1 MQTFACGYCIF
12 LMQKKNN
19 ILKRNVTLH
28 QNNYLYKR
36 LTLINVMMKQVN
48 IQFPLRMLGLLLGL
62 FLSVGAFAQIEVKG
76 HVKDATGEPIIGATV
91 RVAGTQTATV
101 SDFDGNF
108 VLKANQGA
116 DITIS
121 YVGYQQATVKAAP
134 SLTVTLQD
142 DQTVLQD
149 VVVIGYG
156 TVRKSDAT
164 GSVMSVEA
172 DQLNKGLATS
182 PADLLQG
189 KTPGVQITTN
199 SGAPG
204 AGSTIRIRGG
214 SSLSASNDPLIVID
228 GLPISSTEIS
238 GGDVLNTINPN
249 DIESFS
255 ILKDASA
262 TAIYG
267 SRASN
272 GVILITTKKGKAG
285 SKPRVNVDMSGSF
298 KTVAKKVDV
307 LGADAFRE
315 FFMANYGDNADAVA
329 ALGNANTK
337 WQDEI
342 YRSAFSEEINA
353 SVTGGYVS
361 KESTFKMPYRVSAGF
376 LNNDGTLKTTGM
388 SRGTVGINLTPTL
401 LNDRLTINLNGKGVF
416 THNSYADEGAIG
428 AAVQYD
434 PLKPVDSMWMSNGA
448 PNTMSTLNP
457 VAMLN
462 QQNKDS
468 YVRRF
473 VGNAQFD
480 YKFKFLPGLRANL
493 NLGLDFSTT
502 TGWNISDQY
511 SEVSYHDKVQNG
523 TGAWEKYTQLRRD
536 QTLEFYLAY
545 AKELKEIYSRFDV
558 LAGYSWQRFYNKTT
572 DKKIANDGSG
582 QEYDVSKPIFMTES
596 YLVSF
601 YGRLNYTLLDRYLLT
616 FTLRDDGTS
625 RFQNNKWGLFPS
637 AALAWRI
644 SEEPFMK
651 NADWLSNLKLRLGY
665 GITGQQNINQGDYPS
680 IPTVHTNQGGSYYM
694 FGNGIV
700 VPITAK
706 GYASQ
711 IKWEETTTYNIGLDF
726 GFARNRI
733 NGSIDVYKRKTNDL
747 LNKVPVASGTNLT
760 NYLLMNVGDM
770 ENKGIEAAL
779 NVVPIEKK
787 DLRWEIGFN
796 IAYNKNKIT
805 RLTASDDPSYLGVEA
820 GDISGGVGNKI
831 QIQQVGNPINS
842 FYVYQQVYDEAGKP
856 LEGVYVDRNFDG
868 QITDDDRYVYYKPDA
883 DVNLGLNTELSYKK
897 WTLSASLRSSLGN
910 YVYNNVA
917 SNTEMKADMW
927 TNNFICN
934 RVSTAPYSNFAQAQY
949 KSDYYVQNAS
959 FLKLDK
965 VTLAYNIAPWVRVNF
980 TAQNIFTITKYDGV
994 DPEVANGIDNNMYPR
1009 SRNFI
1014 LGASF
1019 NF

>member
-1 MQTFACGYCIF
+1 
-12 LMQKKNN
+12 
-19 ILKRNVTLH
+19 
-28 QNNYLYKR
+28 
-36 LTLINVMMKQVN
+36 MKQVN
-48 IQFPLRMLGLLLGL
+48 IQIPSRMLALFVGLLLT
-62 FLSVGAFAQIEVKG
+62 VGAFAQQITVKG

-91 RVAGTQTATV
+91 KVAGAQQGTV

-108 VLKANQGA
+108 TLKADQGQ
-116 DITIS
+116 TLSVS
-121 YVGYQQATVKAAP
+121 YIGYQTATVKAAP
-134 SLTVTLQD
+134 SIQVTLLD

-156 TVRKSDAT
+156 TVKKSDAT

-189 KTPGVQITTN
+189 KTPGVSITTN

-204 AGSTIRIRGG
+204 AGSKIRIRGG

-228 GLPISSTEIS
+228 GLPISSTDIS

-285 SKPRVNVDMSGSF
+285 AKPRVSIDMSASV

-307 LGADAFRE
+307 LGADAFRD
-315 FFMANYGDNADAVA
+315 FFMANYGGNADAVA
-329 ALGNANTK
+329 ALGNASTK

-342 YRSAFSEEINA
+342 YRTAFSEEINA
-353 SVTGGYVS
+353 SVAGGYVA
-361 KESTFKMPYRVSAGF
+361 KELDFKMPYRLSAGF

-388 SRGTVGINLTPTL
+388 SRGTVGLNLTPTL
-401 LNDRLTINLNGKGVF
+401 LEDRLTINLNGKGVF

-434 PLKPVDSMWMSNGA
+434 PLKPVYNDDGTFHYWMSNGA

-457 VAMLN
+457 VALLE

-480 YKFKFLPGLRANL
+480 YKFKFLEGLRANL

-502 TGWNISDQY
+502 TGWNVSDYQ
-511 SEVSYHDKVQNG
+511 SETSYHDKTQNG

-545 AKELKEIYSRFDV
+545 AKELKELKSRFDV
-558 LAGYSWQRFYNKTT
+558 LGGYSWQRFYNSTT
-572 DKKIANDGSG
+572 DMKIANDGSEK
-582 QEYDVSKPIFMTES
+582 EYSVDKPVFKTES

-601 YGRLNYTLLDRYLLT
+601 YGRLNYTLMDRYLLT
-616 FTLRDDGTS
+616 ATLRNDGTS

-637 AALAWRI
+637 VALAWRI
-644 SEEPFMK
+644 SEEAFLK
-651 NADWLSNLKLRLGY
+651 NVDALSNLKLRLGY

-680 IPTVHTNQGGSYYM
+680 IATYHTNQGGSYYM
-694 FGNGIV
+694 FGNNVI

-706 GYASQ
+706 GFDSN
-711 IKWEETTTYNIGLDF
+711 IKWEETTTYNVGLDF
-726 GFARNRI
+726 GFLRNRI
-733 NGSIDVYKRKTNDL
+733 NGSIDVYKRVTNDL

-770 ENKGIEAAL
+770 ENKGIEVAL
-779 NVVPIEKK
+779 NVVPIEQK
-787 DLRWEIGFN
+787 DLRWEIGVN
-796 IAYNKNKIT
+796 VAYNKNEIT
-805 RLTASDDPSYLGVEA
+805 RLTASDDPSYLGVET
-820 GDISGGVGNKI
+820 GDISGGVGNHI

-842 FYVYQQVYDEAGKP
+842 FYVFQQVYDEAGKP
-856 LEGVYVDRNFDG
+856 LEGVYVDRNRDG
-868 QITDDDRYVYYKPDA
+868 KITDDDRYVYYKPDA
-883 DVNLGLNTELSYKK
+883 DVNIGLNTELSYKK

-934 RVSTAPYSNFAQAQY
+934 RVESATYSDFSQAQY
-949 KSDYYVQNAS
+949 RSDYYVENAS
-959 FLKLDK
+959 WLKLDK
-965 VTLAYNIAPWVRVNF
+965 VTLAYSICDWARVNF
-980 TAQNIFTITKYDGV
+980 TAQNVFTITNYKGV
-994 DPEVANGIDNNMYPR
+994 DPEVGNGIDNNMYPR
-1009 SRNFI
+1009 PRTF
-1014 LGASF
+1014 LVGASF

>member
-1 MQTFACGYCIF
+1 
-12 LMQKKNN
+12 
-19 ILKRNVTLH
+19 
-28 QNNYLYKR
+28 
-36 LTLINVMMKQVN
+36 MKQVN
-48 IQFPLRMLGLLLGL
+48 IQVPSRMLALFVGLLLT
-62 FLSVGAFAQIEVKG
+62 VGAFAQQITVKG

-91 RVAGTQTATV
+91 KVAGAQQGTV

-108 VLKANQGA
+108 TLKADQGQ
-116 DITIS
+116 TLSVS
-121 YVGYQQATVKAAP
+121 YIGYQTATVKAAP
-134 SLTVTLQD
+134 SIQVTLLD

-156 TVRKSDAT
+156 TGKKSDAT

-189 KTPGVQITTN
+189 KTPGVSITTN

-204 AGSTIRIRGG
+204 AGSKIRIRGG

-228 GLPISSTEIS
+228 GLPISSTDIS

-285 SKPRVNVDMSGSF
+285 AKPRVSIDMSASV

-307 LGADAFRE
+307 LGADAFRD
-315 FFMANYGDNADAVA
+315 FFMANYGGNADAVA
-329 ALGNANTK
+329 ALGNASTK

-342 YRSAFSEEINA
+342 YRTAFSEEINA
-353 SVTGGYVS
+353 SVAGGYVA
-361 KESTFKMPYRVSAGF
+361 KELDFKMPYRLSAGF

-388 SRGTVGINLTPTL
+388 SRGTVGLNLTPTL
-401 LNDRLTINLNGKGVF
+401 LEDRLTINLNGKGVF

-434 PLKPVDSMWMSNGA
+434 PLKPVYNDDGTFHYWMSNGA

-457 VAMLN
+457 VALLE

-480 YKFKFLPGLRANL
+480 YKFKFLEGLRANL

-502 TGWNISDQY
+502 TGWNVSDYQ
-511 SEVSYHDKVQNG
+511 SETSYHDKTQNG

-545 AKELKEIYSRFDV
+545 AKELKELKSRFDV
-558 LAGYSWQRFYNKTT
+558 LGGYSWQRFYNSTT
-572 DKKIANDGSG
+572 DMKIANDGSEK
-582 QEYDVSKPIFMTES
+582 EYSVDKPVFKTES

-601 YGRLNYTLLDRYLLT
+601 YGRLNYTLMDRYLLT
-616 FTLRDDGTS
+616 ATLRNDGTS

-637 AALAWRI
+637 VALAWRI
-644 SEEPFMK
+644 SEEAFLK
-651 NADWLSNLKLRLGY
+651 NVDALSNLKLRLGY

-680 IPTVHTNQGGSYYM
+680 IATYHTNQGGSYYM
-694 FGNGIV
+694 FGNNVI

-706 GYASQ
+706 GYDSN
-711 IKWEETTTYNIGLDF
+711 IKWEETTTYNVGLDF
-726 GFARNRI
+726 GFLRNRI
-733 NGSIDVYKRKTNDL
+733 NGSIDVYKRVTNDL

-770 ENKGIEAAL
+770 ENKGIEVAL
-779 NVVPIEKK
+779 NVVPIEQK
-787 DLRWEIGFN
+787 DLRWEIGVN
-796 IAYNKNKIT
+796 VAYNKNEIT
-805 RLTASDDPSYLGVEA
+805 RLTASDDPSYLGVET
-820 GDISGGVGNKI
+820 GDISGGVGNHI

-842 FYVYQQVYDEAGKP
+842 FYVFQQVYDEAGKP
-856 LEGVYVDRNFDG
+856 LEGVYVDRNRDG
-868 QITDDDRYVYYKPDA
+868 KITDDDRYVYYKPDA
-883 DVNLGLNTELSYKK
+883 DVNIGLNTELSYKK

-934 RVSTAPYSNFAQAQY
+934 RVESATYSDFSQAQY
-949 KSDYYVQNAS
+949 RSDYYVENAS
-959 FLKLDK
+959 WLKLDK
-965 VTLAYNIAPWVRVNF
+965 VTLAYNICDWARVNF
-980 TAQNIFTITKYDGV
+980 TAQNVFTITNYKGV
-994 DPEVANGIDNNMYPR
+994 DPEVGNGIDNNMYPR
-1009 SRNFI
+1009 PRTF
-1014 LGASF
+1014 LVGASF

>member
-1 MQTFACGYCIF
+1 
-12 LMQKKNN
+12 
-19 ILKRNVTLH
+19 
-28 QNNYLYKR
+28 
-36 LTLINVMMKQVN
+36 MKQVN
-48 IQFPLRMLGLLLGL
+48 IQVPLRMLGLILGL

-76 HVKDATGEPIIGATV
+76 HVKDAAGEDIIGATI
-91 RVAGTQTATV
+91 RVEGTQTATV

-108 VLKANQGA
+108 VLKANEGA
-116 DITIS
+116 TLVVS
-121 YVGYQQATVKAAP
+121 YVGYQNATVKAAP
-134 SLTVTLQD
+134 FVEVTLQD
-142 DQTVLQD
+142 DATVLQD

-189 KTPGVQITTN
+189 KTPGVQIVST

-204 AGSTIRIRGG
+204 ASSKIRIRGG

-238 GGDVLNTINPN
+238 GGDMLNTINPN

-285 SKPRVNVDMSGSF
+285 SKPRINVDMSGTF

-307 LGADAFRE
+307 LSADAFRE
-315 FFMANYGDNADAVA
+315 FFMANYGTNADAVA
-329 ALGNANTK
+329 ALGNANTN

-342 YRSAFSEEINA
+342 YRNTFAEEINA
-353 SVTGGYVS
+353 SVSGGYVS
-361 KESTFKMPYRVSAGF
+361 GNKVFKMPYRVSAGF
-376 LNNDGTLKTTGM
+376 LNNDGNLKTTGM
-388 SRGTVGINLTPTL
+388 SRGNFGFNLTPTL
-401 LNDRLTINLNGKGVF
+401 FDDRLTINLNGKGVF
-416 THNSYADEGAIG
+416 THNKFADEGAIG
-428 AAVQYD
+428 SAIQYN
-434 PLKPVDSMWMSNGA
+434 PLKPVDNKWESNGA

-457 VAMLN
+457 VFQLN
-462 QQNKDS
+462 EQHKSS

-480 YKFKFLPGLRANL
+480 YKFKFLDGLRANL
-493 NLGLDFSTT
+493 NLGLDISTT
-502 TGWNISDQY
+502 SGWNISDYQ
-511 SEVSYHDKVQNG
+511 SEVSYHNKVENG
-523 TGAWEKYTQLRRD
+523 TGLWEKYTQLRRD

-545 AKELKEIYSRFDV
+545 AKELKEINSRFDV
-558 LAGYSWQRFYNKTT
+558 LAGYSWQHFYNKTT
-572 DKKIANDGSG
+572 NEKKSNDGNNKYLYG
-582 QEYDVSKPIFMTES
+582 DPTLFKTES
-596 YLVSF
+596 YLISF
-601 YGRLNYTLLDRYLLT
+601 YGRLNYTFMDRYLLT
-616 FTLRDDGTS
+616 FTIRDDGTS
-625 RFQNNKWGLFPS
+625 RFQNNKWGVFPS

-644 SEEPFMK
+644 SEENFMK
-651 NADWLSNLKLRLGY
+651 NVDWLSNLKLRLGW

-680 IPTVHTNQGGSYYM
+680 IATYHTNQHGSLYM
-694 FGNGIV
+694 FGNNVII
-700 VPITAK
+700 PITPK

-726 GFARNRI
+726 GFLGNRI
-733 NGSIDVYKRKTNDL
+733 NGSIDVYMRKTKDL

-760 NYLLMNVGDM
+760 NYLLTNVGDM
-770 ENKGIEAAL
+770 ENKGIEGAL
-779 NVVPIEKK
+779 NVVPIEQK

-805 RLTASDDPSYLGVEA
+805 RLTASDDPSYPGVED
-820 GDISGGVGNKI
+820 GGISGGVGNKI
-831 QIQQVGNPINS
+831 QIQKVGNPMNS
-842 FYVYQQVYDEAGKP
+842 FYVLQQVYDETGKP
-856 LEGVYVDRNFDG
+856 LEGIYVDRNHDG
-868 QITDDDRYVYYKPDA
+868 QITDDDRYVYYKPDP
-883 DVNLGLNTELSYKK
+883 DVIIGLNTELSYKK
-897 WTLSASLRSSLGN
+897 WTLSAAFRSFLGN

-934 RVSTAPYSNFAQAQY
+934 RVSTAPYSNFQQAQY

-965 VTLAYNIAPWVRVNF
+965 ITLAYNIAPWVRVNF
-980 TAQNIFTITKYDGV
+980 TAQNVFTITKYDGV

>member
-1 MQTFACGYCIF
+1 
-12 LMQKKNN
+12 
-19 ILKRNVTLH
+19 
-28 QNNYLYKR
+28 
-36 LTLINVMMKQVN
+36 MMKQVN
-48 IQFPLRMLGLLLGL
+48 IQVPLRMLGLILGL

-76 HVKDATGEPIIGATV
+76 HVKDAAGEDIIGATV
-91 RVAGTQTATV
+91 RVEGTQTATV

-108 VLKANQGA
+108 VLKAKEGA
-116 DITIS
+116 TLVVS
-121 YVGYQQATVKAAP
+121 YVGYQNATVKAAP
-134 SLTVTLQD
+134 TVEVTLVD
-142 DQTVLQD
+142 DETVLQD

-156 TVRKSDAT
+156 SVRKSDAT

-189 KTPGVQITTN
+189 KTPGVQIVTN

-204 AGSTIRIRGG
+204 AGAKIRIRGG

-238 GGDVLNTINPN
+238 GGDMLNTINPN

-285 SKPRVNVDMSGSF
+285 SKPRINVDMSGTF

-307 LGADAFRE
+307 LSADAFRE
-315 FFMANYGDNADAVA
+315 FFMANYGTNADAVA
-329 ALGNANTK
+329 ALGNANTN

-342 YRSAFSEEINA
+342 YRNTFAEEINA
-353 SVTGGYVS
+353 SVSGGYVS
-361 KESTFKMPYRVSAGF
+361 GNKTFKMPYRVSAGF
-376 LNNDGTLKTTGM
+376 LNNDGNLKTTGM
-388 SRGTVGINLTPTL
+388 SRTNFGFNLTPTL
-401 LNDRLTINLNGKGVF
+401 FDDRLTINLNGKGVF
-416 THNSYADEGAIG
+416 THNKFADEGAIG
-428 AAVQYD
+428 SAIQYN
-434 PLKPVDSMWMSNGA
+434 PLKSVDSKWESNGA

-457 VAMLN
+457 VFQLN
-462 QQNKDS
+462 EQHKSS

-480 YKFKFLPGLRANL
+480 YKFKFLDGLRANL
-493 NLGLDFSTT
+493 NLGLDISTT
-502 TGWNISDQY
+502 SGWNISDYQ
-511 SEVSYHDKVQNG
+511 SEVSYHNKVENG
-523 TGAWEKYTQLRRD
+523 TGLFEKYTQLRRD

-558 LAGYSWQRFYNKTT
+558 LAGYSWQHFYNKTT
-572 DKKIANDGSG
+572 NEKVSNDGNNTYLYG
-582 QEYDVSKPIFMTES
+582 DPTLFKTES
-596 YLVSF
+596 FLISF

-616 FTLRDDGTS
+616 FTIRDDGTS
-625 RFQNNKWGLFPS
+625 RFQNNKWGVFPS

-644 SEEPFMK
+644 SEENFMK
-651 NADWLSNLKLRLGY
+651 SADWLSNLKLRLGW

-680 IPTVHTNQGGSYYM
+680 IATYHTNQHGSLYM
-694 FGNGIV
+694 FGNNVII
-700 VPITAK
+700 PITPK
-706 GYASQ
+706 GYAPQ

-726 GFARNRI
+726 GFLGNRI
-733 NGSIDVYKRKTNDL
+733 NGSIDVYQRKTKDL

-760 NYLLMNVGDM
+760 NYLLTNVGDM
-770 ENKGIEAAL
+770 ENKGIEGAL
-779 NVVPIEKK
+779 NVVPIEQK
-787 DLRWEIGFN
+787 DLRLEIGFN
-796 IAYNKNKIT
+796 ITYNKNKIT
-805 RLTASDDPSYLGVEA
+805 RLTASDDPSYPGVED
-820 GDISGGVGNKI
+820 GGISGGVGNKI
-831 QIQQVGNPINS
+831 QIQKVGNPMNS
-842 FYVYQQVYDEAGKP
+842 FYVLQQVYDEAGKP
-856 LEGVYVDRNFDG
+856 LEGVYVDRNHDG
-868 QITDDDRYVYYKPDA
+868 QITDDDRYVYYKPDP
-883 DVNLGLNTELSYKK
+883 DVIIGLNTELSYKK
-897 WTLSASLRSSLGN
+897 WTFSAAFRSFLGN

-934 RVSTAPYSNFAQAQY
+934 RVSTAPYSNFQQAQY

-965 VTLAYNIAPWVRVNF
+965 VTVAYNIAPWVRVNF
-980 TAQNIFTITKYDGV
+980 TAQNVFTISKYDGV

>member
-1 MQTFACGYCIF
+1 
-12 LMQKKNN
+12 
-19 ILKRNVTLH
+19 
-28 QNNYLYKR
+28 
-36 LTLINVMMKQVN
+36 MMKQVN
-48 IQFPLRMLGLLLGL
+48 IQVPLRMLGLILGL

-76 HVKDATGEPIIGATV
+76 HVKDAAGEDIIGATV
-91 RVAGTQTATV
+91 RVEGTQTATV

-108 VLKANQGA
+108 VLKAKEGA
-116 DITIS
+116 TLVVS
-121 YVGYQQATVKAAP
+121 YVGYQNATVKAAP
-134 SLTVTLQD
+134 TVEVTLVD
-142 DQTVLQD
+142 DETVLQD

-156 TVRKSDAT
+156 SVRKSDAT

-189 KTPGVQITTN
+189 KTPGVQIVTN

-204 AGSTIRIRGG
+204 AGAKIRIRGG

-238 GGDVLNTINPN
+238 GGDMLNTINPN

-285 SKPRVNVDMSGSF
+285 SKPRINVDMSGTF

-307 LGADAFRE
+307 LSADAFRE
-315 FFMANYGDNADAVA
+315 FFMANYGTNADAVA
-329 ALGNANTK
+329 ALGNANTN

-342 YRSAFSEEINA
+342 YRNTFAEEINA
-353 SVTGGYVS
+353 SVSGGYVS
-361 KESTFKMPYRVSAGF
+361 GNKTFKMPYRVSAGF
-376 LNNDGTLKTTGM
+376 LNNDGNLKTTGM
-388 SRGTVGINLTPTL
+388 SRTNFGFNLTPTL
-401 LNDRLTINLNGKGVF
+401 FDDRLTINLNGKGVF
-416 THNSYADEGAIG
+416 THNKFADEGAIG
-428 AAVQYD
+428 SAIQYN
-434 PLKPVDSMWMSNGA
+434 PLKSVDSKWESNGA

-457 VAMLN
+457 VFQLN
-462 QQNKDS
+462 EQHKSS

-480 YKFKFLPGLRANL
+480 YKFKFLDGLRANL
-493 NLGLDFSTT
+493 NLGLDISTT
-502 TGWNISDQY
+502 SGWNISDYQ
-511 SEVSYHDKVQNG
+511 SEVSYHNKVENG
-523 TGAWEKYTQLRRD
+523 TGLFEKYTQLRRD

-558 LAGYSWQRFYNKTT
+558 LAGYSWQHFYNKTT
-572 DKKIANDGSG
+572 NEKVSNDGNNTYLYG
-582 QEYDVSKPIFMTES
+582 DPTLFKTES
-596 YLVSF
+596 FLISF

-616 FTLRDDGTS
+616 FTIRDDGTS
-625 RFQNNKWGLFPS
+625 RFQNNKWGVFPS

-644 SEEPFMK
+644 SEENFMK
-651 NADWLSNLKLRLGY
+651 SADWLSNLKLRLGW

-680 IPTVHTNQGGSYYM
+680 IATYHTNQHGSLYM
-694 FGNGIV
+694 FGNNVII
-700 VPITAK
+700 PITPK
-706 GYASQ
+706 GYAPQ

-726 GFARNRI
+726 GFLGNRI
-733 NGSIDVYKRKTNDL
+733 NGSIDVYQRKTKDL

-760 NYLLMNVGDM
+760 NYLLTNVGDM
-770 ENKGIEAAL
+770 ENKGIEGAL
-779 NVVPIEKK
+779 NVVPIEQK
-787 DLRWEIGFN
+787 DLRLEIGFN
-796 IAYNKNKIT
+796 ITYNKNKIT
-805 RLTASDDPSYLGVEA
+805 RLTASDDPSYPGVED
-820 GDISGGVGNKI
+820 GGISGGVGNKI
-831 QIQQVGNPINS
+831 QIQKVGNPMNS
-842 FYVYQQVYDEAGKP
+842 FYVLQQVYDEAGKP
-856 LEGVYVDRNFDG
+856 LEGVYVDRNHDG
-868 QITDDDRYVYYKPDA
+868 QITDDDRYVYYKPDP
-883 DVNLGLNTELSYKK
+883 DVIIGLNTELSYKK
-897 WTLSASLRSSLGN
+897 WTFSAAFRSFLGN

-934 RVSTAPYSNFAQAQY
+934 RVSTAPYSNFQQAQY

-965 VTLAYNIAPWVRVNF
+965 VTVAYNIAPWVRVNF
-980 TAQNIFTITKYDGV
+980 TAQNVFTISKYDGV

-1009 SRNFI
+1009 WRK
-1014 LGASF
+1014 L
-1019 NF
+1019 

>member
-1 MQTFACGYCIF
+1 
-12 LMQKKNN
+12 
-19 ILKRNVTLH
+19 
-28 QNNYLYKR
+28 
-36 LTLINVMMKQVN
+36 MKQVN
-48 IQFPLRMLGLLLGL
+48 IQVPLRMLGLILGL
-62 FLSVGAFAQIEVKG
+62 FLSVSAFAQIEVKG
-76 HVKDATGEPIIGATV
+76 HVKDAAGEDIIGATV
-91 RVAGTQTATV
+91 RVEGTQTATV

-108 VLKANQGA
+108 VLKAKEGA
-116 DITIS
+116 TITVS
-121 YVGYQQATVKAAP
+121 YVGYQTATVKAAP
-134 SLTVTLQD
+134 NVEVTLVD
-142 DQTVLQD
+142 DETVLQD

-156 TVRKSDAT
+156 SVRKSDAT

-189 KTPGVQITTN
+189 KTPGVQIVTN

-204 AGSTIRIRGG
+204 AGAKIRIRGG

-238 GGDVLNTINPN
+238 GGDMLNTINPN

-285 SKPRVNVDMSGSF
+285 SKPRINVDMSGTF

-307 LGADAFRE
+307 LSADAFRE
-315 FFMANYGDNADAVA
+315 FFMANYGTNADAVA
-329 ALGNANTK
+329 ALGNANTN

-342 YRSAFSEEINA
+342 YRNTFAEEINA
-353 SVTGGYVS
+353 SVSGGYVS
-361 KESTFKMPYRVSAGF
+361 GNKTFKMPYRVSAGF
-376 LNNDGTLKTTGM
+376 LNNDGNLKTTGM
-388 SRGTVGINLTPTL
+388 SRTNFGFNLTPTL
-401 LNDRLTINLNGKGVF
+401 FDDRLTINLNGKGVF
-416 THNSYADEGAIG
+416 THNKFADEGAIG
-428 AAVQYD
+428 SAIQYN
-434 PLKPVDSMWMSNGA
+434 PLKSVDSKWESNGA

-457 VAMLN
+457 VFQLN
-462 QQNKDS
+462 EQHKSS

-480 YKFKFLPGLRANL
+480 YKFKFLDGLRANL
-493 NLGLDFSTT
+493 NLGLDISTT
-502 TGWNISDQY
+502 SGWNISDYQ
-511 SEVSYHDKVQNG
+511 SEVSYHNKVENG
-523 TGAWEKYTQLRRD
+523 TGLFEKYTQLRRD

-558 LAGYSWQRFYNKTT
+558 LAGYSWQHFYNKTT
-572 DKKIANDGSG
+572 NEKVSNDGNNTYLYG
-582 QEYDVSKPIFMTES
+582 DPTLFKTES
-596 YLVSF
+596 FLISF

-616 FTLRDDGTS
+616 FTIRDDGTS
-625 RFQNNKWGLFPS
+625 RFQNNKWGVFPS

-644 SEEPFMK
+644 SEENFMK
-651 NADWLSNLKLRLGY
+651 SADWLSNLKLRLGW

-680 IPTVHTNQGGSYYM
+680 IATYHTNQHGSLYM
-694 FGNGIV
+694 FGNNVII
-700 VPITAK
+700 PITPK
-706 GYASQ
+706 GYAPQ

-726 GFARNRI
+726 GFLGNRI
-733 NGSIDVYKRKTNDL
+733 NGSIDVYQRKTKDL

-760 NYLLMNVGDM
+760 NYLLTNVGDM
-770 ENKGIEAAL
+770 ENKGIEGAL
-779 NVVPIEKK
+779 NVVPIEQK
-787 DLRWEIGFN
+787 DLRLEIGFN
-796 IAYNKNKIT
+796 ITYNKNKIT
-805 RLTASDDPSYLGVEA
+805 RLTASDDPSYPGVED
-820 GDISGGVGNKI
+820 GGISGGVGNKI
-831 QIQQVGNPINS
+831 QIQKVGNPMNS
-842 FYVYQQVYDEAGKP
+842 FYVLQQVYDEAGKP
-856 LEGVYVDRNFDG
+856 LEGVYVDRNHDG
-868 QITDDDRYVYYKPDA
+868 QITDDDRYVYYKPDP
-883 DVNLGLNTELSYKK
+883 DVIIGLNTELSYKK
-897 WTLSASLRSSLGN
+897 WTFSAAFRSFLGN

-934 RVSTAPYSNFAQAQY
+934 RVSTAPYSNFQQAQY

-965 VTLAYNIAPWVRVNF
+965 VTVAYNIAPWVRVNF
-980 TAQNIFTITKYDGV
+980 TAQNVFTISKYDGV

>member
-1 MQTFACGYCIF
+1 M
-12 LMQKKNN
+12 
-19 ILKRNVTLH
+19 
-28 QNNYLYKR
+28 
-36 LTLINVMMKQVN
+36 
-48 IQFPLRMLGLLLGL
+48 LGL
-62 FLSVGAFAQIEVKG
+62 FLSVSAFAQIDVKG
-76 HVKDATGEPIIGATV
+76 HVKDAQGEPVIGATV
-91 RVAGTQTATV
+91 RVVGTQTATV
-101 SDFDGNF
+101 TDFDGNF
-108 VLKANQGA
+108 ALKANQGA
-116 DITIS
+116 DITVT
-121 YVGYQQATVKAAP
+121 YVGYQDATVKAAR
-134 SLTVTLQD
+134 SLVITLKED
-142 DQTVLQD
+142 NAVLNE

-156 TVRKSDAT
+156 SVRKSDAT

-204 AGSTIRIRGG
+204 AGAKIRIRGG

-228 GLPISSTEIS
+228 GLPISSTDIS

-285 SKPRVNVDMSGSF
+285 SKPRISVDMSGTF

-307 LGADAFRE
+307 LGGDAFRE
-315 FFMANYGDNADAVA
+315 FFMQNFGDNADAVA
-329 ALGNANTK
+329 ALGNANTN
-337 WQDEI
+337 WQDAI
-342 YRSAFSEEINA
+342 YHNTFAEEINA
-353 SVTGGYVS
+353 SVTGGYVA
-361 KESTFKMPYRVSAGF
+361 KEGSFKMPYRISAGF
-376 LNNDGTLKTTGM
+376 LNNDGNLKTSSMNRT
-388 SRGTVGINLTPTL
+388 TVGFNLTPTL

-428 AAVQYD
+428 AAVKYN
-434 PLKPVDSMWMSNGA
+434 PLKPVYNDDGSYYRWESNGA
-448 PNTMSTLNP
+448 PNTMASLNP
-457 VAMLN
+457 VAMLYE
-462 QQNKDS
+462 QNKDS

-480 YKFKFLPGLRANL
+480 YKFKFIDGLRANL

-502 TGWNISDQY
+502 SGWNVTDKG
-511 SEVSYHDKVQNG
+511 SEISYHNKVENG
-523 TGAWEKYTQLRRD
+523 TGLWEKYTQTRRD

-545 AKELKEIYSRFDV
+545 AKDLKNINSRFDI
-558 LAGYSWQRFYNKTT
+558 LAGYSWQHFYNKTT
-572 DKKIANDGSG
+572 DQKFANDGSDT
-582 QEYDVSKPIFMTES
+582 EYPVSKPLFKTES
-596 YLVSF
+596 YLISF
-601 YGRLNYTLLDRYLLT
+601 YGRLNYTFMDRYLLT

-644 SEEPFMK
+644 NEEAFLK
-651 NADWLSNLKLRLGY
+651 NVNWLSNLKLRLGY
-665 GITGQQNINQGDYPS
+665 GITGQQNIGQGDYPS
-680 IPTVHTNQGGSYYM
+680 IPTYHTNQAGSLYM
-694 FGNGIV
+694 FGNNVI
-700 VPITAK
+700 VPISPK
-706 GYASQ
+706 GYAAQ

-733 NGSIDVYKRKTNDL
+733 NGSIDIYKRKTKDL
-747 LNKVPVASGTNLT
+747 LNKVPVAAGTNLT

-770 ENKGIEAAL
+770 ENKGIEGAL

-787 DLRWEIGFN
+787 DLRWEIGIN
-796 IAYNKNKIT
+796 VAYNKNEIT
-805 RLTASDDPSYLGVEA
+805 RLTASDDPSYPGVET
-820 GDISGGVGNKI
+820 GGISGGVGNNI
-831 QIQQVGNPINS
+831 QIQKVGNPLNS
-842 FYVYQQVYDEAGKP
+842 FYVFQQVYDEAGKP
-856 LEGVYVDRNFDG
+856 LEGVYVDRNHDG

-883 DVNLGLNTELSYKK
+883 DVNIGLNTELNYKK
-897 WTLSASLRSSLGN
+897 WTLSASFRSSLGN

-917 SNTEMKADMW
+917 SDAEMKKDMW
-927 TNNFICN
+927 TNNFISN
-934 RVSTAPYSNFAQAQY
+934 RLTSATYSNFAQAQY

-980 TAQNIFTITKYDGV
+980 TAQNVFTITNYDGV

-1014 LGASF
+1014 IGASF

>member
-1 MQTFACGYCIF
+1 
-12 LMQKKNN
+12 
-19 ILKRNVTLH
+19 
-28 QNNYLYKR
+28 
-36 LTLINVMMKQVN
+36 MKQVN
-48 IQFPLRMLGLLLGL
+48 IQLPLRMMALVLGL
-62 FLSVGAFAQIEVKG
+62 FLSVGAFAQQITVKG
-76 HVKDATGEPIIGATV
+76 HVKDATGEPIIGASI
-91 RVAGTQTATV
+91 RVVGTQTGAV

-108 VLKANQGA
+108 QVKANQGQ
-116 DITIS
+116 TLS
-121 YVGYQQATVKAAP
+121 VTYVGYQTAEVKAAP
-134 SLTVTLQD
+134 SVTITLQD
-142 DQTVLQD
+142 DAQLLKD

-156 TVRKSDAT
+156 TVKKSDAT

-228 GLPISSTEIS
+228 GLPISSTGIS

-285 SKPRVNVDMSGSF
+285 AKPRINVDLSGTF
-298 KTVAKKVDV
+298 KTVGKKVDV
-307 LGADAFRE
+307 LSAEGLRE
-315 FFMANYGDNADAVA
+315 LFTSRYSDNADAMA
-329 ALGNANTK
+329 ALGNANTN

-342 YRSAFSEEINA
+342 YKTAFAEEVNA
-353 SVTGGYVS
+353 SVTGGYVAQ
-361 KESTFKMPYRVSAGF
+361 EGDFKMPYRVSAGF
-376 LNNDGTLKTTGM
+376 LNNDGTLKTSNM
-388 SRGTVGINLTPTL
+388 NRGTVGLNLTPTL
-401 LNDRLTINLNGKGVF
+401 LDDRLTINLNGKGVF
-416 THNSYADEGAIG
+416 THNAYADEGAIG
-428 AAVQYD
+428 QAVKYN
-434 PLKPVDSMWMSNGA
+434 PLKPVYNEDGTYHYWMNSGLPNSMA
-448 PNTMSTLNP
+448 LLNP
-457 VAMLN
+457 VAQLN

-480 YKFKFLPGLRANL
+480 YKFKFLEGLRANL

-502 TGWNISDQY
+502 SGWNVTEQNSEISW
-511 SEVSYHDKVQNG
+511 HDKAQNG
-523 TGAWEKYTQLRRD
+523 SGLWESYSQLRRD

-545 AKELKEIYSRFDV
+545 AKELEELKSRFDI
-558 LAGYSWQRFYNKTT
+558 LGGYSWQRFFNRTT
-572 DKKIANDGSG
+572 SYKVSNDGLG
-582 QEYDVSKPIFMTES
+582 TEFATTPLFKTES

-601 YGRLNYTLLDRYLLT
+601 YGRLNYTLMDRYLLT
-616 FTLRDDGTS
+616 ATLRNDGTS

-637 AALAWRI
+637 VALAWRI
-644 SEEPFMK
+644 SEEPFLK
-651 NADWLSNLKLRLGY
+651 NVDWLSNLKLRLGY
-665 GITGQQNINQGDYPS
+665 GITGQQNIGQGDYPS
-680 IPTVHTNQGGSYYM
+680 IATYHTNQAGSYYW
-694 FGNGIV
+694 FGNSMII
-700 VPITAK
+700 PITPK
-706 GYASQ
+706 GYAAQ
-711 IKWEETTTYNIGLDF
+711 IKWEETTTNNVGLDF
-726 GFARNRI
+726 GFMRNRI
-733 NGSIDVYKRKTNDL
+733 NGSIDLYKRKTNDL
-747 LNKVPVASGTNLT
+747 LNFVPVSAGTNLT
-760 NYLLMNVGDM
+760 NYLLQNVGDM
-770 ENKGIEAAL
+770 ENKGIEVAL
-779 NVVPIEKK
+779 NVVPIEQK
-787 DLRWEIGFN
+787 DLRWEVGVN
-796 IAYNKNKIT
+796 VAYNKNEIT
-805 RLTASDDPSYLGVEA
+805 KLTASDDPTYPGVET
-820 GDISGGVGNKI
+820 GGISGGVGNKV
-831 QIQQVGNPINS
+831 QIQKVGNPINS
-842 FYVYQQVYDEAGKP
+842 FYVFQQVYAENGKP
-856 LEGVYVDRNFDG
+856 LEGVYVDRNHDG

-883 DVNLGLNTELSYKK
+883 DVNIGFNTELSYKK

-917 SNTEMKADMW
+917 SDAEMLADLW
-927 TNNFICN
+927 TNNFIAN
-934 RVSTAPYSNFAQAQY
+934 RVTTAPFSNFSQAQY

-965 VTLAYNIAPWVRVNF
+965 VTLAYNLTDWCRLNF
-980 TAQNIFTITKYDGV
+980 TAQNIFTITNYEGV
-994 DPEVANGIDNNMYPR
+994 DPEVAGGIDNNMYPR

>member
-1 MQTFACGYCIF
+1 
-12 LMQKKNN
+12 
-19 ILKRNVTLH
+19 
-28 QNNYLYKR
+28 
-36 LTLINVMMKQVN
+36 MKQVN
-48 IQFPLRMLGLLLGL
+48 IQVPLRMLGLILGL

-76 HVKDATGEPIIGATV
+76 HVKDAAGEDIIGATV
-91 RVAGTQTATV
+91 RVEGTQTATV

-108 VLKANQGA
+108 VLKA
-116 DITIS
+116 
-121 YVGYQQATVKAAP
+121 KE
-134 SLTVTLQD
+134 
-142 DQTVLQD
+142 
-149 VVVIGYG
+149 GYG
-156 TVRKSDAT
+156 SVRKSDAT

-189 KTPGVQITTN
+189 KTPGVQIVTN

-204 AGSTIRIRGG
+204 AGAKIRIRGG

-238 GGDVLNTINPN
+238 GGDMLNTINPN

-285 SKPRVNVDMSGSF
+285 SKPRINVDMSGTF

-307 LGADAFRE
+307 LSADAFRE
-315 FFMANYGDNADAVA
+315 FFMANYGTNADAVA
-329 ALGNANTK
+329 ALGNANTN

-342 YRSAFSEEINA
+342 YRNTFAEEINA
-353 SVTGGYVS
+353 SVSGGYVS
-361 KESTFKMPYRVSAGF
+361 GNKTFKMPYRVSAGF
-376 LNNDGTLKTTGM
+376 LNNDGNLKTTGM
-388 SRGTVGINLTPTL
+388 SRTNFGFNLTPTL
-401 LNDRLTINLNGKGVF
+401 FDDRLTINLNGKGVF
-416 THNSYADEGAIG
+416 THNKFADEGAIG
-428 AAVQYD
+428 SAIQYN
-434 PLKPVDSMWMSNGA
+434 PLKSVDSKWESNGA

-457 VAMLN
+457 VFQLN
-462 QQNKDS
+462 EQHKSS

-480 YKFKFLPGLRANL
+480 YKFKFLDGLRANL
-493 NLGLDFSTT
+493 NLGLDISTT
-502 TGWNISDQY
+502 SGWNISDYQ
-511 SEVSYHDKVQNG
+511 SEVSYHNKVENG
-523 TGAWEKYTQLRRD
+523 TGLFEKYTQLRRD

-558 LAGYSWQRFYNKTT
+558 LAGYSWQHFYNKTT
-572 DKKIANDGSG
+572 NEKVSNDGNNTYLYG
-582 QEYDVSKPIFMTES
+582 DPTLFKTES
-596 YLVSF
+596 FLISF

-616 FTLRDDGTS
+616 FTIRDDGTS
-625 RFQNNKWGLFPS
+625 RFQNNKWGVFPS

-644 SEEPFMK
+644 SEENFMK
-651 NADWLSNLKLRLGY
+651 SADWLSNLKLRLGW

-680 IPTVHTNQGGSYYM
+680 IATYHTNQHGSLYM
-694 FGNGIV
+694 FGNNVII
-700 VPITAK
+700 PITPK
-706 GYASQ
+706 GYAPQ

-726 GFARNRI
+726 GFLGNRI
-733 NGSIDVYKRKTNDL
+733 NGSIDVYQRKTKDL

-760 NYLLMNVGDM
+760 NYLLTNVGDM
-770 ENKGIEAAL
+770 ENKGIEGAL
-779 NVVPIEKK
+779 NVVPIEQK
-787 DLRWEIGFN
+787 DLRLEIGFN
-796 IAYNKNKIT
+796 ITYNKNKIT
-805 RLTASDDPSYLGVEA
+805 RLTASDDPSYPGVED
-820 GDISGGVGNKI
+820 GGISGGVGNKI
-831 QIQQVGNPINS
+831 QIQKVGNPMNS
-842 FYVYQQVYDEAGKP
+842 FYVLQQVYDEAGKP
-856 LEGVYVDRNFDG
+856 LEGVYVDRNHDG
-868 QITDDDRYVYYKPDA
+868 QITDDDRYVYYKPDP
-883 DVNLGLNTELSYKK
+883 DVIIGLNTELSYKK
-897 WTLSASLRSSLGN
+897 WTFSAAFRSFLGN

-934 RVSTAPYSNFAQAQY
+934 RVSTAPYSNFQQAQY

-965 VTLAYNIAPWVRVNF
+965 VTVAYNIAPWVRVNF
-980 TAQNIFTITKYDGV
+980 TAQNVFTISKYDGV

>member
-1 MQTFACGYCIF
+1 
-12 LMQKKNN
+12 
-19 ILKRNVTLH
+19 
-28 QNNYLYKR
+28 
-36 LTLINVMMKQVN
+36 MMKQVN
-48 IQFPLRMLGLLLGL
+48 IQIPLRMLGLILGL

-76 HVKDATGEPIIGATV
+76 HVKDAAGEDIIGATV
-91 RVAGTQTATV
+91 RVEGTQTATV

-108 VLKANQGA
+108 VLKAKEGA
-116 DITIS
+116 TLVVS
-121 YVGYQQATVKAAP
+121 YVGYQNATVKAAP
-134 SLTVTLQD
+134 TVEVTLQD
-142 DQTVLQD
+142 DATVLQD

-189 KTPGVQITTN
+189 KTPGVQIVST

-204 AGSTIRIRGG
+204 ASSKIRIRGG

-238 GGDVLNTINPN
+238 GGDMLNTINPN

-285 SKPRVNVDMSGSF
+285 SKPRINVDMSGTF

-307 LGADAFRE
+307 LSADAFRE
-315 FFMANYGDNADAVA
+315 FFMANYGTNADAVA
-329 ALGNANTK
+329 ALGNANTN

-342 YRSAFSEEINA
+342 YRNTFAEEINA
-353 SVTGGYVS
+353 SVSGGYVS
-361 KESTFKMPYRVSAGF
+361 GNKVFKMPYRVSAGF
-376 LNNDGTLKTTGM
+376 LNNDGNLKTTGM
-388 SRGTVGINLTPTL
+388 SRGNFGFNLTPTL
-401 LNDRLTINLNGKGVF
+401 FDDRLTINLNGKGVF
-416 THNSYADEGAIG
+416 THNKFADEGAIG
-428 AAVQYD
+428 SAIQYN
-434 PLKPVDSMWMSNGA
+434 PLKPVDNKWESNGA

-457 VAMLN
+457 VFQLN
-462 QQNKDS
+462 EQHKSS

-480 YKFKFLPGLRANL
+480 YKFKFLDGLRANL
-493 NLGLDFSTT
+493 NLGLDISTT
-502 TGWNISDQY
+502 SGWNISDYQ
-511 SEVSYHDKVQNG
+511 SEVSYHNKVENG
-523 TGAWEKYTQLRRD
+523 TGLWEKYTQLRRD

-545 AKELKEIYSRFDV
+545 AKELKEINSRFDV
-558 LAGYSWQRFYNKTT
+558 LAGYSWQHFYNKTT
-572 DKKIANDGSG
+572 NEKKSNDGNNKYLYG
-582 QEYDVSKPIFMTES
+582 DPTLFKTES
-596 YLVSF
+596 YLISF
-601 YGRLNYTLLDRYLLT
+601 YGRLNYTFMDRYLLT
-616 FTLRDDGTS
+616 FTIRDDGTS
-625 RFQNNKWGLFPS
+625 RFQNNKWGVFPS

-644 SEEPFMK
+644 SEENFMK
-651 NADWLSNLKLRLGY
+651 NVDWLSNLKLRLGW

-680 IPTVHTNQGGSYYM
+680 IATYHTNQHGSLYM
-694 FGNGIV
+694 FGNNVII
-700 VPITAK
+700 PITPK

-726 GFARNRI
+726 GFLGNRI
-733 NGSIDVYKRKTNDL
+733 NGSIDVYMRKTKDL

-760 NYLLMNVGDM
+760 NYLLTNVGDM
-770 ENKGIEAAL
+770 ENKGIEGAL
-779 NVVPIEKK
+779 NVVPIEQK

-805 RLTASDDPSYLGVEA
+805 RLTASDDPSYPGVED
-820 GDISGGVGNKI
+820 GGISGGVGNKI
-831 QIQQVGNPINS
+831 QIQKVGNPMNS
-842 FYVYQQVYDEAGKP
+842 FYVLQQVYDETGKP
-856 LEGVYVDRNFDG
+856 LEGIYVDRNHDG
-868 QITDDDRYVYYKPDA
+868 QITDDDRYVYYKPDP
-883 DVNLGLNTELSYKK
+883 DVIIGLNTELSYKK
-897 WTLSASLRSSLGN
+897 WTLSAAFRSFLGN

-934 RVSTAPYSNFAQAQY
+934 RVSTAPYSNFKQAQY

-965 VTLAYNIAPWVRVNF
+965 ITLAYNIAPWVRVNF
-980 TAQNIFTITKYDGV
+980 TAQNVFTITKYDGV

>member
-1 MQTFACGYCIF
+1 
-12 LMQKKNN
+12 
-19 ILKRNVTLH
+19 
-28 QNNYLYKR
+28 
-36 LTLINVMMKQVN
+36 MKQVN
-48 IQFPLRMLGLLLGL
+48 IQFPLRMLGLILGL
-62 FLSVGAFAQIEVKG
+62 FLSVSAFAQIEVKG
-76 HVKDATGEPIIGATV
+76 HVKDATGEAIIGATV
-91 RVAGTQTATV
+91 RVDGTQTATV
-101 SDFDGNF
+101 TDFDGNF

-116 DITIS
+116 NITIS
-121 YVGYQQATVKAAP
+121 YVGYQNATVKAAP
-134 SLTVTLQD
+134 SVEVTLVD
-142 DQTVLQD
+142 DETVLQD

-156 TVRKSDAT
+156 SVRKSDAT
-164 GSVMSVEA
+164 GSVTSVEA

-189 KTPGVQITTN
+189 KTPGVQVTTN

-204 AGSTIRIRGG
+204 AGAKIRIRGG

-238 GGDVLNTINPN
+238 GGDLLNTINPN

-285 SKPRVNVDMSGSF
+285 AKPRINVDMSGTF

-307 LGADAFRE
+307 LSAEAFRD
-315 FFMANYGDNADAVA
+315 FFVANYGDNADAMA

-342 YRSAFSEEINA
+342 YRNAFAEEINA

-361 KESTFKMPYRVSAGF
+361 KEQVFKMPYRVSAGF

-388 SRGTVGINLTPTL
+388 SRGTVGFNLTPTL
-401 LNDRLTINLNGKGVF
+401 LNDRLTINLNAKGVF
-416 THNSYADEGAIG
+416 THNKFADEGAIG
-428 AAVQYD
+428 AAVQYN
-434 PLKPVDSMWMSNGA
+434 PLKPVDHKWESNGA

-457 VAMLN
+457 VAMLDE
-462 QQNKDS
+462 QHKSS
-468 YVRRF
+468 YIRRF
-473 VGNAQFD
+473 IGNAQFD
-480 YKFKFLPGLRANL
+480 YKFKFLDGLRANL
-493 NLGLDFSTT
+493 NIGIDYSTT
-502 TGWNISDQY
+502 SGWNVTDEG
-511 SEVSYHDKVQNG
+511 SEISYHNKVENG
-523 TGAWEKYTQLRRD
+523 TGLWEKYTQKRND
-536 QTLEFYLAY
+536 KTLEFYLAY
-545 AKELKEIYSRFDV
+545 ARELKEIYSRFDV
-558 LAGYSWQRFYNKTT
+558 LAGYSWQHFYNETT
-572 DKKIANDGSG
+572 SEKESNDGHHTRLYG
-582 QEYDVSKPIFMTES
+582 DPTLFKTES
-596 YLVSF
+596 YLISF
-601 YGRLNYTLLDRYLLT
+601 YGRLNYTFMDRYLLT
-616 FTLRDDGTS
+616 FTIRDDGTS
-625 RFQNNKWGLFPS
+625 RFQNNKWGVFPS
-637 AALAWRI
+637 AALAWRVN
-644 SEEPFMK
+644 EEPFLR
-651 NADWLSNLKLRLGY
+651 NVDWLSNLKLRLGW

-680 IPTVHTNQGGSYYM
+680 IATYHTNQHGSYYW
-694 FGNGIV
+694 FGNNEII
-700 VPITAK
+700 PITPK
-706 GYASQ
+706 GYAAQ

-726 GFARNRI
+726 GFMRNRI

-747 LNKVPVASGTNLT
+747 LNRVPVAAGTNLT

-770 ENKGIEAAL
+770 ENKGIEVAL
-779 NVVPIEKK
+779 NVVPFEKK
-787 DLRWEIGFN
+787 DLRWELGVN
-796 IAYNKNKIT
+796 VSYNKNEIT
-805 RLTASDDPSYLGVEA
+805 KLTASDDPSYPGVET
-820 GDISGGVGNKI
+820 GGISGGVGNNI
-831 QIQQVGNPINS
+831 QIQKVGNPINS
-842 FYVYQQVYDEAGKP
+842 FYVLQQVYDEAGKP
-856 LEGVYVDRNFDG
+856 LEGVYVDRNHDG

-883 DVNLGLNTELSYKK
+883 DVNIGFNTELNYKK
-897 WTLSASLRSSLGN
+897 WTLSAAFRASLGN

-934 RVSTAPYSNFAQAQY
+934 RVSTAPETNFQQAQY

-965 VTLAYNIAPWVRVNF
+965 VTLAYNIASWVRVNF
-980 TAQNIFTITKYDGV
+980 TAQNVFTITKYKGV

>member
-1 MQTFACGYCIF
+1 
-12 LMQKKNN
+12 
-19 ILKRNVTLH
+19 
-28 QNNYLYKR
+28 
-36 LTLINVMMKQVN
+36 MKQVN
-48 IQFPLRMLGLLLGL
+48 IQIPLRMLGLLLGL

-91 RVAGTQTATV
+91 RVVGTQTATV

-116 DITIS
+116 DITIT
-121 YVGYQQATVKAAP
+121 YVGYQTLTVKAAP
-134 SLTVTLQD
+134 SLNVTLQD

-199 SGAPG
+199 GGAPG

-228 GLPISSTEIS
+228 GLPISSTGIS

-285 SKPRVNVDMSGSF
+285 AKPRVNVDMSGTF

-307 LGADAFRE
+307 LGGDSFRD
-315 FFMANYGDNADAVA
+315 FFMANYGDNESAVA
-329 ALGNANTK
+329 ALGSANTN

-342 YRSAFSEEINA
+342 YKEAFAEEINA

-361 KESTFKMPYRVSAGF
+361 KEGGFKMPYRVSAGF
-376 LNNDGTLKTTGM
+376 LNNDGNLKTSNM
-388 SRGTVGINLTPTL
+388 NRSTVGFNLTPTL
-401 LNDRLTINLNGKGVF
+401 LEDRLTINLNGKGVF
-416 THNSYADEGAIG
+416 THNSFADEGAIG
-428 AAVQYD
+428 AAVQYN
-434 PLKPVDSMWMSNGA
+434 PLQPVYNSDGSFFRWESNGA

-462 QQNKDS
+462 EQNKDS

-480 YKFKFLPGLRANL
+480 YKFKFLEGLRANL

-502 TGWNISDQY
+502 TGWNVTDKE
-511 SEVSYHDKVQNG
+511 SEISYHNKVENG
-523 TGAWEKYTQLRRD
+523 TGLWEKYTQLRRD

-545 AKELKEIYSRFDV
+545 AKELKEISSRFDV
-558 LAGYSWQRFYNKTT
+558 LAGYSWQHFFNKTT
-572 DKKIANDGSG
+572 DDKVSNDGNNTLLYG
-582 QEYDVSKPIFMTES
+582 DPTLFKTES

-644 SEEPFMK
+644 SEEPFLK

-680 IPTVHTNQGGSYYM
+680 IPTYHTNQHGSLYW
-694 FGNGIV
+694 FGNSVIT
-700 VPITAK
+700 PITPK
-706 GYASQ
+706 GYAAQ

-733 NGSIDVYKRKTNDL
+733 NGSIDVYQRKTKDL
-747 LNKVPVASGTNLT
+747 LNTVPVAAGTNLT
-760 NYLLMNVGDM
+760 NYLLMNVGDL
-770 ENKGIEAAL
+770 ENKGIEGAL

-787 DLRWEIGFN
+787 DLRWEIGIN
-796 IAYNKNKIT
+796 VAYNKNEIT
-805 RLTASDDPSYLGVEA
+805 RLTASDDPSYPGVET
-820 GDISGGVGNKI
+820 GGISGGVGNNV
-831 QIQQVGNPINS
+831 QIHKVGNPVSS

-856 LEGVYVDRNFDG
+856 LEGVYVDRNHDG

-883 DVNLGLNTELSYKK
+883 DVNIGLNTELSYKK

-934 RVSTAPYSNFAQAQY
+934 RVATAPYTNFSQAQY

-965 VTLAYNIAPWVRVNF
+965 VTLAYNICDWARVNF
-980 TAQNIFTITKYDGV
+980 TAQNLFTITNYDGV
-994 DPEVANGIDNNMYPR
+994 DPEVAGGIDNNMYPR

>member
-1 MQTFACGYCIF
+1 
-12 LMQKKNN
+12 
-19 ILKRNVTLH
+19 
-28 QNNYLYKR
+28 
-36 LTLINVMMKQVN
+36 MKQVN
-48 IQFPLRMLGLLLGL
+48 IQVPLRMLGLILGL

-76 HVKDATGEPIIGATV
+76 HVKDAAGEDIIGATV
-91 RVAGTQTATV
+91 RVEGTQTATV

-108 VLKANQGA
+108 VLKAKEGA
-116 DITIS
+116 TLVVS
-121 YVGYQQATVKAAP
+121 YVGYQNATVKAAP
-134 SLTVTLQD
+134 TVEVTLVD
-142 DQTVLQD
+142 DETVLQD

-156 TVRKSDAT
+156 SVRKSDAT

-189 KTPGVQITTN
+189 KTPGVQIVTN

-204 AGSTIRIRGG
+204 AGAKIRIRGG

-238 GGDVLNTINPN
+238 GGDMLNTINPN

-285 SKPRVNVDMSGSF
+285 SKPRINVDMSGTF

-307 LGADAFRE
+307 LSADAFRE
-315 FFMANYGDNADAVA
+315 FFMANYGTNADAVA
-329 ALGNANTK
+329 ALGNANTN

-342 YRSAFSEEINA
+342 YRNTFAEEINA
-353 SVTGGYVS
+353 SVSGGYVS
-361 KESTFKMPYRVSAGF
+361 GNKTFKMPYRVSAGF
-376 LNNDGTLKTTGM
+376 LNNDGNLKTTGM
-388 SRGTVGINLTPTL
+388 SRTNFGFNLTPTL
-401 LNDRLTINLNGKGVF
+401 FDDRLTINLNGKGVF
-416 THNSYADEGAIG
+416 THNKFADEGAIG
-428 AAVQYD
+428 SAIQYN
-434 PLKPVDSMWMSNGA
+434 PLKSVDSKWESNGA

-457 VAMLN
+457 VFQLN
-462 QQNKDS
+462 EQHKSS

-480 YKFKFLPGLRANL
+480 YKFKFLDGLRANL
-493 NLGLDFSTT
+493 NLGLDISTT
-502 TGWNISDQY
+502 SGWNISDYQ
-511 SEVSYHDKVQNG
+511 SEVSYHNKVENG
-523 TGAWEKYTQLRRD
+523 TGLFEKYTQLRRD

-558 LAGYSWQRFYNKTT
+558 LAGYSWQHFYNKTT
-572 DKKIANDGSG
+572 NEKVSNDGNNTYLYG
-582 QEYDVSKPIFMTES
+582 DPTLFKTES
-596 YLVSF
+596 FLISF

-616 FTLRDDGTS
+616 FTIRDDGTS
-625 RFQNNKWGLFPS
+625 RFQNNKWGVFPS

-644 SEEPFMK
+644 SEENFMK
-651 NADWLSNLKLRLGY
+651 SADWLSNLKLRLGW

-680 IPTVHTNQGGSYYM
+680 IATYHTNQHGSLYM
-694 FGNGIV
+694 FGNNVII
-700 VPITAK
+700 PITPK
-706 GYASQ
+706 GYAPK

-726 GFARNRI
+726 GFLGNRI
-733 NGSIDVYKRKTNDL
+733 NGSIDVYQRKTKDL

-760 NYLLMNVGDM
+760 NYLLTNVGDM
-770 ENKGIEAAL
+770 ENKGIEGAL
-779 NVVPIEKK
+779 NVVPIEQK
-787 DLRWEIGFN
+787 DLRLEIGFN
-796 IAYNKNKIT
+796 ITYNKNKIT
-805 RLTASDDPSYLGVEA
+805 RLTASDDPSYPGVED
-820 GDISGGVGNKI
+820 GGISGGVGNKI
-831 QIQQVGNPINS
+831 QIQKVGNPMNS
-842 FYVYQQVYDEAGKP
+842 FYVLQQVYDEAGKP
-856 LEGVYVDRNFDG
+856 LEGVYVDRNHDG
-868 QITDDDRYVYYKPDA
+868 QITDDDRYVYYKPDP
-883 DVNLGLNTELSYKK
+883 DVIIGLNTELSYKK
-897 WTLSASLRSSLGN
+897 WTFSAAFRSFLGN

-934 RVSTAPYSNFAQAQY
+934 RVSTAPYSNFQQAQY

-965 VTLAYNIAPWVRVNF
+965 VTVAYNIAPWVRVNF
-980 TAQNIFTITKYDGV
+980 TAQNVFTISKYDGV

>member
-1 MQTFACGYCIF
+1 
-12 LMQKKNN
+12 
-19 ILKRNVTLH
+19 
-28 QNNYLYKR
+28 
-36 LTLINVMMKQVN
+36 MMKQVN

-62 FLSVGAFAQIEVKG
+62 FLSVGAFAQIDVKG
-76 HVKDATGEPIIGATV
+76 HVKDATGEDVIGATV
-91 RVAGTQTATV
+91 RVVGTQTATV
-101 SDFDGNF
+101 TDFDGNF
-108 VLKANQGA
+108 VIKANQGA
-116 DITIS
+116 DISVTF
-121 YVGYQQATVKAAP
+121 VGYQTAIVKAAP
-134 SLTVTLQD
+134 NLEITLQD

-199 SGAPG
+199 GGAPG

-228 GLPISSTEIS
+228 GLPISSTSIS

-285 SKPRVNVDMSGSF
+285 AKPRINVDISGTF

-329 ALGNANTK
+329 ALGNANTN

-342 YRSAFSEEINA
+342 YKTAFAEEINA

-361 KESTFKMPYRVSAGF
+361 KEKTFKMPYRVSAGF
-376 LNNDGTLKTTGM
+376 LNNDGNLKTSNMNRTSLGF
-388 SRGTVGINLTPTL
+388 NLTPTL
-401 LNDRLTINLNGKGVF
+401 LDDRLTINLNGKGVF
-416 THNSYADEGAIG
+416 THNSFADEGAIG
-428 AAVQYD
+428 AAVQYN
-434 PLKPVDSMWMSNGA
+434 PLRPVNNPDGSYSRWESNGA

-457 VAMLN
+457 VAMLY

-480 YKFKFLPGLRANL
+480 YKFKFLDGLRANL
-493 NLGLDFSTT
+493 NVGLDYSTT
-502 TGWNISDQY
+502 SGWNITEKG
-511 SEVSYHDKVQNG
+511 SEISYHNKAENG
-523 TGAWEKYTQLRRD
+523 TGLYEKYTQKRRD
-536 QTLEFYLAY
+536 KTLEFYLAY
-545 AKELKEIYSRFDV
+545 AKELKEISSRFDV
-558 LAGYSWQRFYNKTT
+558 LAGYSWQHFYNETT
-572 DKKIANDGSG
+572 DKKEANDGSG
-582 QEYDVSKPIFMTES
+582 LEFATTPLFKTES

-601 YGRLNYTLLDRYLLT
+601 YGRLNYTFMDRYLFT

-637 AALAWRI
+637 AALAWRVN
-644 SEEPFMK
+644 EEPFLK
-651 NADWLSNLKLRLGY
+651 DVEWLSNLKLRLGY

-680 IPTVHTNQGGSYYM
+680 IPTYHTNQAGSLYW
-694 FGNGIV
+694 FGNSVIT
-700 VPITAK
+700 PITPK
-706 GYASQ
+706 GYAAQ
-711 IKWEETTTYNIGLDF
+711 IKWEETTTYNIGIDF

-733 NGSIDVYKRKTNDL
+733 NGSIDVYQRKTKDL
-747 LNKVPVASGTNLT
+747 LNTVPVAAGTNLT

-770 ENKGIEAAL
+770 ENKGIEGAI

-787 DLRWEIGFN
+787 DLRWEIGIN
-796 IAYNKNKIT
+796 VAYNKNKIT
-805 RLTASDDPSYLGVEA
+805 KLTASDDPSYLGVEA
-820 GDISGGVGNKI
+820 GDISGGVGNHI

-842 FYVYQQVYDEAGKP
+842 FYVFQQVYGEDGKP
-856 LEGVYVDRNFDG
+856 LEGVYVDRNHDG

-883 DVNLGLNTELSYKK
+883 DVNIGLNTELSYKK

-934 RVSTAPYSNFAQAQY
+934 RVATAPYSNFSQAQY
-949 KSDYYVQNAS
+949 RSDYYVQNAS

-965 VTLAYNIAPWVRVNF
+965 VTLAYNIADWVRVNL
-980 TAQNIFTITKYDGV
+980 TAQNIFTITNYKGV
-994 DPEVANGIDNNMYPR
+994 DPEVAGGIDNNMYPR

>member
-1 MQTFACGYCIF
+1 
-12 LMQKKNN
+12 
-19 ILKRNVTLH
+19 
-28 QNNYLYKR
+28 
-36 LTLINVMMKQVN
+36 MKQVN
-48 IQFPLRMLGLLLGL
+48 IQIPLRMLGLLLGL
-62 FLSVGAFAQIEVKG
+62 FLSVGAFAQIDVKG

-91 RVAGTQTATV
+91 RVDGTQTATI

-108 VLKANQGA
+108 ALTANQGA
-116 DITIS
+116 NISVS
-121 YVGYQQATVKAAP
+121 YVGFVTATVKAAP
-134 SLTVTLQD
+134 NLVITLKE

-164 GSVMSVEA
+164 GSVMTVEA

-189 KTPGVQITTN
+189 KTPGVQIMTN

-272 GVILITTKKGKAG
+272 GVIIITTKKGKAG
-285 SKPRVNVDMSGSF
+285 AKPHVNIDMTGSF
-298 KTVAKKVDV
+298 KTIAKKVDV
-307 LGADAFRE
+307 LGADSFKD
-315 FFMANYGDNADAVA
+315 FFVANYSGNADAMA
-329 ALGNANTK
+329 ALGNAKTD
-337 WQDEI
+337 WQDKI
-342 YRSAFSEEINA
+342 YRTAWTEEINA
-353 SVTGGYVS
+353 SVTGGYVKGS
-361 KESTFKMPYRVSAGF
+361 DFKMPYRVSAGF
-376 LNNDGTLKTTGM
+376 LNNDGILKTTNM
-388 SRGTVGINLTPTL
+388 NRGTFGVNLTPTL
-401 LNDRLTINLNGKGVF
+401 LDDRLTINLNGKGVF
-416 THNSYADEGAIG
+416 THNSFADEGAIG
-428 AAVQYD
+428 SAIQYN
-434 PLKPVDSMWMSNGA
+434 PLKPVYNEDGSYHYWMNSGLPNSMA
-448 PNTMSTLNP
+448 TLNP
-457 VAMLN
+457 VAQLE

-493 NLGLDFSTT
+493 NLGLDYSTT
-502 TGWNISDQY
+502 TGWDITDY
-511 SEVSYHDKVQNG
+511 KSEISYHNKVQNG
-523 TGAWEKYTQLRRD
+523 TGEWKKYTQMRRD

-545 AKELKEIYSRFDV
+545 ARELKELRSRFDI
-558 LAGYSWQRFYNKTT
+558 LGGYSWQHFYNKKTER
-572 DKKIANDGSG
+572 KLSNDGKNL
-582 QEYDVSKPIFMTES
+582 EYAVKEPIFMTES

-601 YGRLNYTLLDRYLLT
+601 YGRLNWTLMDRYLLT
-616 FTLRDDGTS
+616 ATLRNDGTS

-637 AALAWRI
+637 VALAWRI
-644 SEEPFMK
+644 NEEAFLK
-651 NADWLSNLKLRLGY
+651 DVDWLSNLKLRLGY

-680 IPTVHTNQGGSYYM
+680 IPTYHTNQGGSYYW
-694 FGNGIV
+694 FGNSAI
-700 VPITAK
+700 VPITPK
-706 GYASQ
+706 GYAAQ
-711 IKWEETTTYNIGLDF
+711 IKWEETTTYNVGLDF
-726 GFARNRI
+726 GFLKNRI
-733 NGSIDVYKRKTNDL
+733 NGSVDVYKRKTNDL
-747 LNKVPVASGTNLT
+747 LNEVPVAAGTNLT
-760 NYLLMNVGDM
+760 NYLLQNVGDM
-770 ENKGIEAAL
+770 ENKGIEVAV

-787 DLRWEIGFN
+787 NLRWEIGVNF
-796 IAYNKNKIT
+796 AYNKNEIT
-805 RLTASDDPSYLGVEA
+805 RLTASDDPSYLGVEV
-820 GDISGGVGNKI
+820 GDINGGVGNHI

-842 FYVYQQVYDEAGKP
+842 FYVFQQVYDEAGKP
-856 LEGVYVDRNFDG
+856 LEGVYVDRNHDG
-868 QITDDDRYVYYKPDA
+868 QITDNDRYVYYKPDA
-883 DVNLGLNTELSYKK
+883 DVNIGLNTELSYKK
-897 WTLSASLRSSLGN
+897 WTLSAAFRSSLGN

-934 RVSTAPYSNFAQAQY
+934 RVTTAPYSDFSQAQY
-949 KSDYYVQNAS
+949 RSDYYVQNAS

-965 VTLAYNIAPWVRVNF
+965 MTLAYNVCDWIRVHL
-980 TAQNIFTITKYDGV
+980 TAQNVFTITNYKGV
-994 DPEVANGIDNNMYPR
+994 DPEVKDGLDKNMYPR

-1014 LGASF
+1014 VGASF

>member
-1 MQTFACGYCIF
+1 
-12 LMQKKNN
+12 
-19 ILKRNVTLH
+19 
-28 QNNYLYKR
+28 
-36 LTLINVMMKQVN
+36 MKQVN

-91 RVAGTQTATV
+91 RVANSQAATIT
-101 SDFDGNF
+101 DFDGNF

-121 YVGYQQATVKAAP
+121 YVGYQTATVKAAP
-134 SLTVTLQD
+134 NLTVTLQD
-142 DQTVLQD
+142 DQTILQD

-156 TVRKSDAT
+156 TVKKSDAT

-204 AGSTIRIRGG
+204 AGSKIRIRGG

-228 GLPISSTEIS
+228 GLPISSTDIS

-285 SKPRVNVDMSGSF
+285 AKPRINVDMSGTF

-329 ALGNANTK
+329 ALGNASTK

-342 YRSAFSEEINA
+342 YKDAFAEEINA
-353 SVTGGYVS
+353 SITGGYVS
-361 KESTFKMPYRVSAGF
+361 KENTFKMPYRVSAGF
-376 LNNDGTLKTTGM
+376 LNNDGNLKTSGM
-388 SRGTVGINLTPTL
+388 SRGTVGFNLTPTL
-401 LNDRLTINLNGKGVF
+401 LDDRLTINLNGKGVF

-428 AAVQYD
+428 SAVQFN
-434 PLKPVDSMWMSNGA
+434 PLKPVYNEDGNYFRWETNGA

-457 VAMLN
+457 VAQLN

-480 YKFKFLPGLRANL
+480 YKFKFLDGLRANL
-493 NLGLDFSTT
+493 NLGLDISTT
-502 TGWNISDQY
+502 SGWNVTEQY
-511 SEVSYHDKVQNG
+511 SETSYHNKVENG

-545 AKELKEIYSRFDV
+545 AKELKEISSRFDV
-558 LAGYSWQRFYNKTT
+558 MAGYSWQHFYNHTT
-572 DKKIANDGSG
+572 DRKIANDGSDI
-582 QEYDVSKPIFMTES
+582 EYPVKTPLLKTES
-596 YLVSF
+596 YLISF
-601 YGRLNYTLLDRYLLT
+601 YGRLNYSLLDRYLLT

-644 SEEPFMK
+644 SEESFLK
-651 NADWLSNLKLRLGY
+651 DTDWLSNLKLRLGW
-665 GITGQQNINQGDYPS
+665 GVTGQQNINSGDYPS
-680 IPTVHTNQGGSYYM
+680 IATYHTNQNGSLYM
-694 FGNGIV
+694 LGNGIV
-700 VPITAK
+700 IPITPR
-706 GYASQ
+706 GYDPD

-733 NGSIDVYKRKTNDL
+733 NGSIDVYKRKTKDL
-747 LNKVPVASGTNLT
+747 LNKVPVGSGTNLT
-760 NYLLMNVGDM
+760 NYLLMNVGD
-770 ENKGIEAAL
+770 
-779 NVVPIEKK
+779 
-787 DLRWEIGFN
+787 R
-796 IAYNKNKIT
+796 T
-805 RLTASDDPSYLGVEA
+805 R
-820 GDISGGVGNKI
+820 
-831 QIQQVGNPINS
+831 
-842 FYVYQQVYDEAGKP
+842 F
-856 LEGVYVDRNFDG
+856 
-868 QITDDDRYVYYKPDA
+868 
-883 DVNLGLNTELSYKK
+883 
-897 WTLSASLRSSLGN
+897 
-910 YVYNNVA
+910 
-917 SNTEMKADMW
+917 
-927 TNNFICN
+927 
-934 RVSTAPYSNFAQAQY
+934 
-949 KSDYYVQNAS
+949 
-959 FLKLDK
+959 
-965 VTLAYNIAPWVRVNF
+965 PWVLVL
-980 TAQNIFTITKYDGV
+980 T
-994 DPEVANGIDNNMYPR
+994 
-1009 SRNFI
+1009 
-1014 LGASF
+1014 
-1019 NF
+1019 

>member
-1 MQTFACGYCIF
+1 
-12 LMQKKNN
+12 
-19 ILKRNVTLH
+19 
-28 QNNYLYKR
+28 
-36 LTLINVMMKQVN
+36 MMKQVN
-48 IQFPLRMLGLLLGL
+48 IQIPLRMLALVLGL
-62 FLSVGAFAQIEVKG
+62 FLSVGAFAQINVKG
-76 HVKDATGEPIIGATV
+76 HVKDAQGEPIIGATV

-101 SDFDGNF
+101 TDFDGNF
-108 VLKANQGA
+108 TLKANQGA
-116 DITIS
+116 TIDIS
-121 YVGYQQATVKAAP
+121 YVGFQSVSVKAAP
-134 SLTVTLQD
+134 SLNITMQD
-142 DQTVLQD
+142 DAQLLKD

-156 TVRKSDAT
+156 TVKKSDAT

-189 KTPGVQITTN
+189 KTPGVSITTN

-204 AGSTIRIRGG
+204 AGSKIRIRGG

-228 GLPISSTEIS
+228 GLPISSTDIS

-272 GVILITTKKGKAG
+272 GVILITTKKGKTG
-285 SKPRVNVDMSGSF
+285 SKPRVNVDMTASL

-307 LGADAFRE
+307 LSADGFRD

-342 YRSAFSEEINA
+342 YQTAFAEEINA
-353 SVTGGYVS
+353 SVTGGYVA
-361 KESTFKMPYRVSAGF
+361 KEADFKMPYRVSAGF
-376 LNNDGTLKTTGM
+376 LNNDGNLKTTGM
-388 SRGTVGINLTPTL
+388 NRGTLSMNLTPTL

-434 PLKPVDSMWMSNGA
+434 PLKPVYNEDGTYHYWMSNGA

-457 VAMLN
+457 VALLN

-480 YKFKFLPGLRANL
+480 YKFKFLEGLRANL

-502 TGWNISDQY
+502 SGWNISDFQ
-511 SEVSYHDKVQNG
+511 SETSYHNKVENG
-523 TGAWEKYTQLRRD
+523 TGLREKYTQLRRD

-545 AKELKEIYSRFDV
+545 AKELKEINSRFDI
-558 LAGYSWQRFYNKTT
+558 LGGYSWQRFYNSTT
-572 DKKIANDGSG
+572 NDKISNDGNETRLYG
-582 QEYDVSKPIFMTES
+582 DPTLYKTES

-601 YGRLNYTLLDRYLLT
+601 YGRLNYTFMDRYMLT
-616 FTLRDDGTS
+616 ATLRNDGTS

-637 AALAWRI
+637 VALAWRI
-644 SEEPFMK
+644 SEEGFLK
-651 NADWLSNLKLRLGY
+651 NVDWLSNLKLRLGY
-665 GITGQQNINQGDYPS
+665 GITGQQNINSGDYPS
-680 IPTVHTNQGGSYYM
+680 IATYHINQNGSYYM
-694 FGNGIV
+694 FGNNVI

-706 GYASQ
+706 GFDAN

-726 GFARNRI
+726 GFLKNRI
-733 NGSIDVYKRKTNDL
+733 NGSVDVYKRVTNDL

-770 ENKGIEAAL
+770 ENKGIEVAV
-779 NVVPIEKK
+779 NVVPIEQK
-787 DLRWEIGFN
+787 DLRWEVGVN
-796 IAYNKNKIT
+796 VAYNKNEIT
-805 RLTASDDPSYLGVEA
+805 RLTASDDPSYPGVED
-820 GDISGGVGNKI
+820 GGISGGVGNKI
-831 QIQQVGNPINS
+831 QIQKVGNPINS
-842 FYVYQQVYDEAGKP
+842 FYVLQQVYGEDGKP
-856 LEGVYVDRNFDG
+856 LEGVYVDRNHDG

-883 DVNLGLNTELSYKK
+883 DVNIGFNTELSYKK
-897 WTLSASLRSSLGN
+897 WTLSAALRSALGC

-934 RVSTAPYSNFAQAQY
+934 RVASAPYTNFSQAQY

-959 FLKLDK
+959 WLKLDK
-965 VTLAYNIAPWVRVNF
+965 VTLAYNVTDWCRVNF
-980 TAQNIFTITKYDGV
+980 TAQNVFTITNYDGV
-994 DPEVANGIDNNMYPR
+994 DPEVGNGIDNNMYPR
-1009 SRNFI
+1009 PRTF
-1014 LGASF
+1014 LVGASF

>member
-1 MQTFACGYCIF
+1 MQ
-12 LMQKKNN
+12 
-19 ILKRNVTLH
+19 
-28 QNNYLYKR
+28 
-36 LTLINVMMKQVN
+36 MMKQVN
-48 IQFPLRMLGLLLGL
+48 IQFPLRMLGLILGL
-62 FLSVGAFAQIEVKG
+62 FLSVSAFAQIEVKG
-76 HVKDATGEPIIGATV
+76 HVKDATGEAIIGATV
-91 RVAGTQTATV
+91 RVDGTQTATV
-101 SDFDGNF
+101 TDFDGNF

-116 DITIS
+116 NITIS
-121 YVGYQQATVKAAP
+121 YVGYQNATVKAAP
-134 SLTVTLQD
+134 SVEVTLVD
-142 DQTVLQD
+142 DETVLQD

-156 TVRKSDAT
+156 SVRKSDAT
-164 GSVMSVEA
+164 GSVTSVEA

-189 KTPGVQITTN
+189 KTPGVQVTTN

-204 AGSTIRIRGG
+204 AGAKIRIRGG

-238 GGDVLNTINPN
+238 GGDLLNTINPN

-285 SKPRVNVDMSGSF
+285 AKPRINVDMSGTF

-307 LGADAFRE
+307 LSADAFRD
-315 FFMANYGDNADAVA
+315 FFTANYGDNADAMA

-342 YRSAFSEEINA
+342 YKNAFAEEINA

-361 KESTFKMPYRVSAGF
+361 KEQAFKMPYRVSAGF

-388 SRGTVGINLTPTL
+388 SRGTLGFNLTPTL
-401 LNDRLTINLNGKGVF
+401 FDDRLTINLNAKGVF
-416 THNSYADEGAIG
+416 THNKFADEGAIG
-428 AAVQYD
+428 AAVQYN
-434 PLKPVDSMWMSNGA
+434 PLKSVDHKWESNGA

-462 QQNKDS
+462 EQHKSS

-473 VGNAQFD
+473 IGNAQFD
-480 YKFKFLPGLRANL
+480 YKFKFLDGLRANL
-493 NLGLDFSTT
+493 NLGIDYSTT
-502 TGWNISDQY
+502 SGWNVTDEG
-511 SEVSYHDKVQNG
+511 SEISYHNKVENG
-523 TGAWEKYTQLRRD
+523 TGLWEKYTQKRND
-536 QTLEFYLAY
+536 KTLEFYLAY
-545 AKELKEIYSRFDV
+545 ARELKEIYSRFDV
-558 LAGYSWQRFYNKTT
+558 LAGYSWQHFHNETT
-572 DKKIANDGSG
+572 NEKESNDGHHTRLYG
-582 QEYDVSKPIFMTES
+582 DPTLFKTES
-596 YLVSF
+596 YLISF
-601 YGRLNYTLLDRYLLT
+601 YGRLNYTFMDRYLLT
-616 FTLRDDGTS
+616 FTIRDDGTS
-625 RFQNNKWGLFPS
+625 RFQNNKWGVFPS
-637 AALAWRI
+637 AALAWRMT
-644 SEEPFMK
+644 EEPFLR
-651 NADWLSNLKLRLGY
+651 NVDWLSNLKLRLGW

-680 IPTVHTNQGGSYYM
+680 IATYHTNQHGSYYWL
-694 FGNGIV
+694 GNNEII
-700 VPITAK
+700 PITPK
-706 GYASQ
+706 GYAAQ

-726 GFARNRI
+726 GFVRNRI
-733 NGSIDVYKRKTNDL
+733 NGSIDVYKRVTKDL
-747 LNKVPVASGTNLT
+747 LNRVPVAAGTNLT

-770 ENKGIEAAL
+770 ENKGIEVAL
-779 NVVPIEKK
+779 NVVPFEKK
-787 DLRWEIGFN
+787 ELRWELGVN
-796 IAYNKNKIT
+796 VSYNKNEIT
-805 RLTASDDPSYLGVEA
+805 KLTASDDPSYPGVEA
-820 GDISGGVGNKI
+820 GGISGGVGNNI
-831 QIQQVGNPINS
+831 QIQKVGNPINS
-842 FYVYQQVYDEAGKP
+842 FYVLQQVYDEAGKP
-856 LEGVYVDRNFDG
+856 LEGVYVDRNHDG

-883 DVNLGLNTELSYKK
+883 DVNIGLNTELSYKK
-897 WTLSASLRSSLGN
+897 WTLSAAFRSSLGN

-934 RVSTAPYSNFAQAQY
+934 RLSTAPNTNFQQAQY

-965 VTLAYNIAPWVRVNF
+965 VTLAYNLASWVRLNF
-980 TAQNIFTITKYDGV
+980 TAQNVFTITKYDGV

>member
-1 MQTFACGYCIF
+1 
-12 LMQKKNN
+12 
-19 ILKRNVTLH
+19 
-28 QNNYLYKR
+28 
-36 LTLINVMMKQVN
+36 MMKQVN
-48 IQFPLRMLGLLLGL
+48 IQVPRRMLGLILGL

-76 HVKDATGEPIIGATV
+76 HVKDATGEDIIGATV
-91 RVAGTQTATV
+91 RVEGTQTATV

-108 VLKANQGA
+108 VLKANEGA
-116 DITIS
+116 TITVS
-121 YVGYQQATVKAAP
+121 YVGYQTATVKAAP
-134 SLTVTLQD
+134 TVEVTLVD
-142 DQTVLQD
+142 DETVLQD

-156 TVRKSDAT
+156 SVRKSDAT

-189 KTPGVQITTN
+189 KTPGVQIVTN

-204 AGSTIRIRGG
+204 AGAKIRIRGG

-238 GGDVLNTINPN
+238 GGDMLNTINPN

-285 SKPRVNVDMSGSF
+285 SKPRINVDMSGTF

-307 LGADAFRE
+307 LSADAFRE
-315 FFMANYGDNADAVA
+315 FFMANYGTNADAVA
-329 ALGNANTK
+329 ALGNANTN

-342 YRSAFSEEINA
+342 YRNTFAEEINA
-353 SVTGGYVS
+353 SVSGGYVS
-361 KESTFKMPYRVSAGF
+361 GNKTFKMPYRVSAGF
-376 LNNDGTLKTTGM
+376 LNNDGNLKTTGM
-388 SRGTVGINLTPTL
+388 SRTNLGFNLTPTL
-401 LNDRLTINLNGKGVF
+401 FDDRLTINLNGKGVF
-416 THNSYADEGAIG
+416 THNKFADEGAIG
-428 AAVQYD
+428 SAIQYN
-434 PLKPVDSMWMSNGA
+434 PLKSVDSKWESNGA

-457 VAMLN
+457 VFQLN
-462 QQNKDS
+462 EQHKSS

-480 YKFKFLPGLRANL
+480 YKFKFLDGLRANL
-493 NLGLDFSTT
+493 NLGLDISTT
-502 TGWNISDQY
+502 SGWNISDYQ
-511 SEVSYHDKVQNG
+511 SEVSYHNKVENG
-523 TGAWEKYTQLRRD
+523 TGLFEKYTQLRRD

-558 LAGYSWQRFYNKTT
+558 LAGYSWQHFYNKTT
-572 DKKIANDGSG
+572 NEKVSNDGNNTYLYG
-582 QEYDVSKPIFMTES
+582 DPTLFKTES
-596 YLVSF
+596 FLISF

-616 FTLRDDGTS
+616 FTIRDDGTS
-625 RFQNNKWGLFPS
+625 RFQNNKWGVFPS

-644 SEEPFMK
+644 SEENFMK
-651 NADWLSNLKLRLGY
+651 SADWLSNLKLRLGW

-680 IPTVHTNQGGSYYM
+680 IATYHTNQHGSLYM
-694 FGNGIV
+694 FGNNVII
-700 VPITAK
+700 PITPK
-706 GYASQ
+706 GYAPQ

-726 GFARNRI
+726 GFLGNRI
-733 NGSIDVYKRKTNDL
+733 NGSIDVYQRKTKDL

-760 NYLLMNVGDM
+760 NYLLTNVGDM
-770 ENKGIEAAL
+770 ENKGIEGAL
-779 NVVPIEKK
+779 NVVPIEQK
-787 DLRWEIGFN
+787 DLRLEIGFN
-796 IAYNKNKIT
+796 ITYNKNKIT
-805 RLTASDDPSYLGVEA
+805 RLTASDDPSYPGVED
-820 GDISGGVGNKI
+820 GGISGGVGNKI
-831 QIQQVGNPINS
+831 QIQKVGNPMNS
-842 FYVYQQVYDEAGKP
+842 FYVLQQVYDEAGKP
-856 LEGVYVDRNFDG
+856 LEGVYVDRNHDG
-868 QITDDDRYVYYKPDA
+868 QITDDDRYVYYKPDP
-883 DVNLGLNTELSYKK
+883 DVIIGLNTELSYKK
-897 WTLSASLRSSLGN
+897 WTFSAAFRSFLGN

-934 RVSTAPYSNFAQAQY
+934 RVSTAPYSNFQQAQY

-965 VTLAYNIAPWVRVNF
+965 VTVAYNIAPWVRVNF
-980 TAQNIFTITKYDGV
+980 TAQNVFTISKYDGV

>member
-1 MQTFACGYCIF
+1 
-12 LMQKKNN
+12 
-19 ILKRNVTLH
+19 
-28 QNNYLYKR
+28 
-36 LTLINVMMKQVN
+36 MKQVN
-48 IQFPLRMLGLLLGL
+48 IQIPLRMLGLILGL

-76 HVKDATGEPIIGATV
+76 HVKDAAGEDIIGATV
-91 RVAGTQTATV
+91 RVEGTQTATV

-108 VLKANQGA
+108 VLKAKEGA
-116 DITIS
+116 TLVVS
-121 YVGYQQATVKAAP
+121 YVGYQNATVKAAP
-134 SLTVTLQD
+134 TVEVTLVD
-142 DQTVLQD
+142 DETVLQD

-156 TVRKSDAT
+156 SVRKSDAT

-189 KTPGVQITTN
+189 KTPGVQIVTN

-204 AGSTIRIRGG
+204 AGAKIRIRGG

-238 GGDVLNTINPN
+238 GGDMLNTINPN

-285 SKPRVNVDMSGSF
+285 SKPRINVDMSGTF

-307 LGADAFRE
+307 LSADAFRE
-315 FFMANYGDNADAVA
+315 FFMANYGTNADAVA
-329 ALGNANTK
+329 ALGNANTN

-342 YRSAFSEEINA
+342 YRNTFAEEINA
-353 SVTGGYVS
+353 SVSGGYVS
-361 KESTFKMPYRVSAGF
+361 GNKTFKMPYRVSAGF
-376 LNNDGTLKTTGM
+376 LNNDGNLKTTGM
-388 SRGTVGINLTPTL
+388 SRTNFGFNLTPTL
-401 LNDRLTINLNGKGVF
+401 FDDRLTINLNGKGVF
-416 THNSYADEGAIG
+416 THNKFADEGAIG
-428 AAVQYD
+428 SAIQYN
-434 PLKPVDSMWMSNGA
+434 PLKSVDSKWESNGA

-457 VAMLN
+457 VFQLN
-462 QQNKDS
+462 EQHKSS

-480 YKFKFLPGLRANL
+480 YKFKFLDGLRANL
-493 NLGLDFSTT
+493 NLGLDISTT
-502 TGWNISDQY
+502 SGWNISDYQ
-511 SEVSYHDKVQNG
+511 SEVSYHNKVENG
-523 TGAWEKYTQLRRD
+523 TGLFEKYTQLRRD

-558 LAGYSWQRFYNKTT
+558 LAGYSWQHFYNKTT
-572 DKKIANDGSG
+572 NEKVSNDGNNTYLYG
-582 QEYDVSKPIFMTES
+582 DPTLFKTES
-596 YLVSF
+596 FLISF

-616 FTLRDDGTS
+616 FTIRDDGTS
-625 RFQNNKWGLFPS
+625 RFQNNKWGVFPS

-644 SEEPFMK
+644 SEENFMK
-651 NADWLSNLKLRLGY
+651 SADWLSNLKLRLGW

-680 IPTVHTNQGGSYYM
+680 IATYHTNQHGSLYM
-694 FGNGIV
+694 FGNNVII
-700 VPITAK
+700 PITPK
-706 GYASQ
+706 GYAPK

-726 GFARNRI
+726 GFLGNRI
-733 NGSIDVYKRKTNDL
+733 NGSIDVYQRKTKDL

-760 NYLLMNVGDM
+760 NYLLTNVGDM
-770 ENKGIEAAL
+770 ENKGIEGAL
-779 NVVPIEKK
+779 NVVPIEQK
-787 DLRWEIGFN
+787 DLRLEIGFN
-796 IAYNKNKIT
+796 ITYNKNKIT
-805 RLTASDDPSYLGVEA
+805 RLTASDDPSYPGVED
-820 GDISGGVGNKI
+820 GGISGGVGNKI
-831 QIQQVGNPINS
+831 QIQKVGNPMNS
-842 FYVYQQVYDEAGKP
+842 FYVLQQVYDEAGKP
-856 LEGVYVDRNFDG
+856 LEGVYVDRNHDG
-868 QITDDDRYVYYKPDA
+868 QITDDDRYVYYKPDP
-883 DVNLGLNTELSYKK
+883 DVIIGLNTELSYKK
-897 WTLSASLRSSLGN
+897 WTFSAAFRSFLGN

-934 RVSTAPYSNFAQAQY
+934 RVSTAPYSNFQQAQY

-965 VTLAYNIAPWVRVNF
+965 VTVAYNIAPWVRVNF
-980 TAQNIFTITKYDGV
+980 TAQNVFTISKYDGV

>member
-1 MQTFACGYCIF
+1 
-12 LMQKKNN
+12 
-19 ILKRNVTLH
+19 
-28 QNNYLYKR
+28 
-36 LTLINVMMKQVN
+36 MKQVN

-62 FLSVGAFAQIEVKG
+62 FLSVGAFAQIDVKG
-76 HVKDATGEPIIGATV
+76 HVKDATGEDVIGATV
-91 RVAGTQTATV
+91 RVVGTQIATV
-101 SDFDGNF
+101 TDFDGNF
-108 VLKANQGA
+108 VIKANQGA
-116 DITIS
+116 DISVTF
-121 YVGYQQATVKAAP
+121 VGYQTAIVKAAP
-134 SLTVTLQD
+134 NLEITLQD

-199 SGAPG
+199 GGAPG

-228 GLPISSTEIS
+228 GLPISSTSIS

-285 SKPRVNVDMSGSF
+285 AKPRINVDISGTF

-329 ALGNANTK
+329 ALGNANTN

-342 YRSAFSEEINA
+342 YKTAFAEEINA

-361 KESTFKMPYRVSAGF
+361 KEKTFKMPYRVSAGF
-376 LNNDGTLKTTGM
+376 LNNDGNLKTSNMNRTSLGF
-388 SRGTVGINLTPTL
+388 NLTPTL
-401 LNDRLTINLNGKGVF
+401 LDDRLTINLNGKGVF
-416 THNSYADEGAIG
+416 THNSFADEGAIG
-428 AAVQYD
+428 AAVQYN
-434 PLKPVDSMWMSNGA
+434 PLRPVNNPDGSYSRWESNGA

-457 VAMLN
+457 VAMLY

-480 YKFKFLPGLRANL
+480 YKFKFLDGLRANL
-493 NLGLDFSTT
+493 NVGLDYSTT
-502 TGWNISDQY
+502 SGWNITEKG
-511 SEVSYHDKVQNG
+511 SEISYHNKAENG
-523 TGAWEKYTQLRRD
+523 TGLYEKYTQKRRD
-536 QTLEFYLAY
+536 KTLEFYLAY
-545 AKELKEIYSRFDV
+545 AKELKEISSRFDV
-558 LAGYSWQRFYNKTT
+558 LAGYSWQHFYNETT
-572 DKKIANDGSG
+572 DKKEANDGSG
-582 QEYDVSKPIFMTES
+582 LEFATTPLFKTES

-601 YGRLNYTLLDRYLLT
+601 YGRLNYTFMDRYLFT

-637 AALAWRI
+637 AALAWRVN
-644 SEEPFMK
+644 EEPFLK
-651 NADWLSNLKLRLGY
+651 DVEWLSNLKLRLGY

-680 IPTVHTNQGGSYYM
+680 IPTYHTNQAGSLYW
-694 FGNGIV
+694 FGNSVIT
-700 VPITAK
+700 PITPK
-706 GYASQ
+706 GYAAQ
-711 IKWEETTTYNIGLDF
+711 IKWEETTTYNIGIDF

-733 NGSIDVYKRKTNDL
+733 NGSIDVYQRKTKDL
-747 LNKVPVASGTNLT
+747 LNTVPVAAGTNLT

-770 ENKGIEAAL
+770 ENKGIEGAI

-787 DLRWEIGFN
+787 DLRWEIGIN
-796 IAYNKNKIT
+796 VAYNKNKIT
-805 RLTASDDPSYLGVEA
+805 KLTASDDPSYLGVEA
-820 GDISGGVGNKI
+820 GDISGGVGNHI

-842 FYVYQQVYDEAGKP
+842 FYVFQQVYGEDGKP
-856 LEGVYVDRNFDG
+856 LEGVYVDRNHDG

-883 DVNLGLNTELSYKK
+883 DVNIGLNTELSYKK

-934 RVSTAPYSNFAQAQY
+934 RVATAPYSNFSQAQY
-949 KSDYYVQNAS
+949 RSDYYVQNAS

-965 VTLAYNIAPWVRVNF
+965 VTLAYNIADWVRVNL
-980 TAQNIFTITKYDGV
+980 TAQNIFTITNYKGV
-994 DPEVANGIDNNMYPR
+994 DPEVAGGIDNNMYPR

>member
-1 MQTFACGYCIF
+1 
-12 LMQKKNN
+12 
-19 ILKRNVTLH
+19 
-28 QNNYLYKR
+28 
-36 LTLINVMMKQVN
+36 MMKQVKLM
-48 IQFPLRMLGLLLGL
+48 PKRMLALICGLI
-62 FLSVGAFAQIEVKG
+62 LSITAFAQQITVNG
-76 HVKDATGEPIIGATV
+76 NVKDATGEPIIGATV
-91 RVAGTQTATV
+91 RVAGQQGGVIT
-101 SDFDGNF
+101 DFDGNF
-108 VLKANQGA
+108 HIQANSGA
-116 DITIS
+116 TITVS
-121 YVGYQQATVKAAP
+121 YVGYQEAQVAAAP
-134 SLTVTLQD
+134 RVNIVLQD
-142 DQTVLQD
+142 DAQLLKD

-156 TVRKSDAT
+156 TVKKSDAT

-189 KTPGVQITTN
+189 KTPGVSITTN

-204 AGSTIRIRGG
+204 AGSKIRIRGG

-228 GLPISSTEIS
+228 GLPISSTDIS

-285 SKPRVNVDMSGSF
+285 SKPRVNVDMTASL

-307 LGADAFRE
+307 LSADGFRD

-342 YRSAFSEEINA
+342 YQTAFAEEINA
-353 SVTGGYVS
+353 SVTGGYVA
-361 KESTFKMPYRVSAGF
+361 KEADFKMPYRVSAGF
-376 LNNDGTLKTTGM
+376 LNNDGNLKTTGM
-388 SRGTVGINLTPTL
+388 NRGTLSMNLTPTL

-434 PLKPVDSMWMSNGA
+434 PLKPVYNEDGTYHYWMSNGA

-457 VAMLN
+457 VALLN

-480 YKFKFLPGLRANL
+480 YKFKFLEGLRANL

-502 TGWNISDQY
+502 SGWNISDFQ
-511 SEVSYHDKVQNG
+511 SETSYHNKVENG
-523 TGAWEKYTQLRRD
+523 TGLREKYTQLRRD

-545 AKELKEIYSRFDV
+545 AKELKEINSRFDI
-558 LAGYSWQRFYNKTT
+558 LGGYSWQRFYNSTT
-572 DKKIANDGSG
+572 NDKISNDGNETRLYG
-582 QEYDVSKPIFMTES
+582 DPTLYKTES

-601 YGRLNYTLLDRYLLT
+601 YGRLNYTFMDRYMLT
-616 FTLRDDGTS
+616 ATLRNDGTS

-637 AALAWRI
+637 VALAWRI
-644 SEEPFMK
+644 SEEGFLK
-651 NADWLSNLKLRLGY
+651 NVDWLSNLKLRLGY
-665 GITGQQNINQGDYPS
+665 GITGQQNINSGDYPS
-680 IPTVHTNQGGSYYM
+680 IATYHINQNGSYYM
-694 FGNGIV
+694 FGNNVI

-706 GYASQ
+706 GFDAN

-726 GFARNRI
+726 GFLKNRI
-733 NGSIDVYKRKTNDL
+733 NGSVDVYKRVTNDL

-770 ENKGIEAAL
+770 ENKGIEVAV
-779 NVVPIEKK
+779 NVVPIEQK
-787 DLRWEIGFN
+787 DLRWEVGVN
-796 IAYNKNKIT
+796 VAYNKNEIT
-805 RLTASDDPSYLGVEA
+805 RLTASDDPSYPGVED
-820 GDISGGVGNKI
+820 GGISGGVGNKI
-831 QIQQVGNPINS
+831 QIQKVGNPINS
-842 FYVYQQVYDEAGKP
+842 FYVLQQVYGEDGKP
-856 LEGVYVDRNFDG
+856 LEGVYVDRNHDG

-883 DVNLGLNTELSYKK
+883 DVNIGFNTELSYKK
-897 WTLSASLRSSLGN
+897 WTLSAALRSALGC

-934 RVSTAPYSNFAQAQY
+934 RVASAPYTNFSQAQY

-959 FLKLDK
+959 WLKLDK
-965 VTLAYNIAPWVRVNF
+965 VTLAYNVTDWCRVNF
-980 TAQNIFTITKYDGV
+980 TAQNVFTITNYDGV
-994 DPEVANGIDNNMYPR
+994 DPEVGNGIDNNMYPR
-1009 SRNFI
+1009 PRTF
-1014 LGASF
+1014 LVGASF

>member
-1 MQTFACGYCIF
+1 
-12 LMQKKNN
+12 
-19 ILKRNVTLH
+19 
-28 QNNYLYKR
+28 
-36 LTLINVMMKQVN
+36 MKQVN
-48 IQFPLRMLGLLLGL
+48 IQIPLRMLSLLLGL
-62 FLSVGAFAQIEVKG
+62 FLSASAFAQIEVKG

-91 RVAGTQTATV
+91 RVDGTQTATI

-108 VLKANQGA
+108 ALKANQGA
-116 DITIS
+116 NISVS
-121 YVGYQQATVKAAP
+121 YVGFVTATVKAAP
-134 SLTVTLQD
+134 NLVITLQD

-164 GSVMSVEA
+164 GSVMTVEA

-189 KTPGVQITTN
+189 KTPGVQIMTN

-204 AGSTIRIRGG
+204 AASTIRIRGG

-272 GVILITTKKGKAG
+272 GVIIITTKKGKAG
-285 SKPRVNVDMSGSF
+285 AKPHVNIDMTGSF
-298 KTVAKKVDV
+298 KTIAKKVKV
-307 LGADAFRE
+307 LDADSFKD
-315 FFMANYGDNADAVA
+315 FFVNNYSGNADAMA
-329 ALGNANTK
+329 ALGNANTD
-337 WQDEI
+337 WQDQI
-342 YRSAFSEEINA
+342 YRKAWAEEINA
-353 SVTGGYVS
+353 SVTGGYV
-361 KESTFKMPYRVSAGF
+361 KGNDFKMPYRVSAGY
-376 LNNDGTLKTTGM
+376 LNNDGILKTTNM
-388 SRGTVGINLTPTL
+388 SRGTFGVNLTPTL

-416 THNSYADEGAIG
+416 THNAFADEGTIGSAI
-428 AAVQYD
+428 QYN
-434 PLKPVDSMWMSNGA
+434 PLKPVYNDDGSYHYWMNSGLPNSMA
-448 PNTMSTLNP
+448 TLNP
-457 VAMLN
+457 VAQLE

-493 NLGLDFSTT
+493 NLGLDYSTT
-502 TGWNISDQY
+502 TGWDITDNK
-511 SEVSYHDKVQNG
+511 SEISYHNKVQNG
-523 TGAWEKYTQLRRD
+523 TGEWKKYTQMRRD

-545 AKELKEIYSRFDV
+545 ARELKELRSRFDI
-558 LAGYSWQRFYNKTT
+558 LGGYSWQHFYNKTT
-572 DKKIANDGSG
+572 ERKVANDGSNI
-582 QEYDVSKPIFMTES
+582 EYPVSKPIFMTES

-601 YGRLNYTLLDRYLLT
+601 YGRLNWTLMDRYLIT
-616 FTLRDDGTS
+616 ATLRNDGTS

-637 AALAWRI
+637 VALAWRVN
-644 SEEPFMK
+644 EEAFLK
-651 NADWLSNLKLRLGY
+651 NVDWLSNLKVRLGY

-680 IPTVHTNQGGSYYM
+680 IPTYHTNQGGSYYW
-694 FGNGIV
+694 FGNSAII
-700 VPITAK
+700 PITPK
-706 GYASQ
+706 GYAAQ
-711 IKWEETTTYNIGLDF
+711 IKWEETTTYNAGIDF
-726 GFARNRI
+726 GFLRNRI
-733 NGSIDVYKRKTNDL
+733 NGSVDVYKRKTNDL
-747 LNKVPVASGTNLT
+747 LNEVPVAAGTNLT
-760 NYLLMNVGDM
+760 NYLLQNVGDM
-770 ENKGIEAAL
+770 ENKGIEVAL

-787 DLRWEIGFN
+787 NLRWEIGVNF
-796 IAYNKNKIT
+796 AYNKNEIT
-805 RLTASDDPSYLGVEA
+805 RLTASEDPSYLGVEV
-820 GDISGGVGNKI
+820 GDINGGVGNHI

-842 FYVYQQVYDEAGKP
+842 FYVFQQVYDEAGRP
-856 LEGVYVDRNFDG
+856 LEGVYVDRNHDG
-868 QITDDDRYVYYKPDA
+868 QITDNDRYVYYKPDA
-883 DVNLGLNTELSYKK
+883 DVNIGLNTELSYEK
-897 WTLSASLRSSLGN
+897 WTLSAAFRSSLGN

-934 RVSTAPYSNFAQAQY
+934 RVSTAPYSDFSQAQY
-949 KSDYYVQNAS
+949 RSDYYVQNAS

-965 VTLAYNIAPWVRVNF
+965 ITLAYKVCDWVRVHL
-980 TAQNIFTITKYDGV
+980 TAQNVFTITNYKGV
-994 DPEVANGIDNNMYPR
+994 DPEVKDGLDKNMYPR